1 MAQGIEVHARVIR
14 QIYNNGDYY
23 IFALIPTEKNDSIKL
38 NSYGNFTVTG
48 ELGYLSMNKEYDFIL
63 KEGQTN
69 QYGTSYSVI
78 DVPSMKLE
86 DLKKLSY
93 EDKYEILK
101 ECTSS
106 DKIAKNILEAYPDY
120 IEIAV
125 NQGADAI
132 DTKKIYGVGKVYN
145 NSYCRKL
152 ISKYKYYTFC
162 RNTKMKDYDF
172 SVSEAKALFDK
183 YGTAED
189 IIKAMSINPYYNLIE
204 ICKRSFDNAD
214 ELLRE
219 VRKDLIDSDIR
230 TEALIMEILKRNEY
244 DGNTRLKGTDLFH
257 VAKEDY
263 NCNNLIP
270 KLKDVAI
277 QSQLIYYDENTTDLS
292 LMSTYIG
299 ECNIYDFVTRKT
311 NEKPI
316 ISDEEIEQYRSKFN
330 SLTDE
335 QFGALQMLN
344 KHEFS
349 ILAGSAGCV
358 DRDTEFFNGNEW
370 KKICDYKQGDKV
382 LQYNDD
388 GTGELVEPNY
398 YIKLPCNKMYHF
410 ETKYGINQTLSADHT
425 MIFNERHNHKI
436 FRDELIEIKTEDFVR
451 QTRQGIFPVHKD
463 KFRTTFIYDGKGI
476 DLSDVEIKIMCAVI
490 CDGSFQKGSPT
501 SKRCRFH
508 IKKDRKKEELKHLFI
523 EANLDYIEHKSAAEG
538 FTDFY
543 VDVPRREKYFSSYWY
558 NCSQHQLQIIC
569 DNILQ
574 WDGSCQRGRKN
585 FSTTIKKTADFIQ
598 FAFSA
603 CGMRATIQTYDRRGE
618 IKTTNKKIYQRKSIE
633 YNISITDKTLV
644 GLNHYHN
651 NITPIEEVKTI
662 DGFKYCFN
670 VPSHK
675 LILRRGDKIFITG
688 NCGKT
693 FTVNSLIQF
702 CDEQGLSYTLLAPT
716 GSAALRLH
724 ESTHR
729 DAMTIHLKCL
739 RDQDIHTDVL
749 IVDEC
754 SMIDLKTFNMM
765 INTISNDNIRVV
777 LVGDKSQLTPV
788 GIGCVFA
795 DLINS
800 HKVPITELTKVFRYN
815 DNGILYIATNTRQ
828 GRFCLDDNVV
838 THRKNSYSIGQMY
851 HFYEMQ
857 NDDSVDE
864 SILEKINETY
874 NKLLLKGVPKKDI
887 LILSAYNVGD
897 CGVNKINSVIQA
909 EVNPPSSQKKEFK
922 KGRGVVFRV
931 DDRVINTKN
940 DYNAI
945 PLDSYNQIE
954 ASNGVITGDD
964 VPTTTLFN
972 GQRGVVVEIR
982 DKAMICDFEGEMIA
996 IDRSK
1001 IQYIKL
1007 AYAITYHKSQGQ
1019 EADYVISVVSP
1030 TQSRLLTRNLLYVG
1044 ETRAKKAQYDIGT
1057 LDAMQQALSI
1067 DGIEIR
1073 DTWLNYLFQ
1082 HSSIDNQ

>member
-162 RNTKMKDYDF
+162 RNTKMKDYEF

-189 IIKAMSINPYYNLIE
+189 IIKAMSANPYYNLIE

-270 KLKDVAI
+270 KLKDVAV
-277 QSQLIYYDENTTDLS
+277 QSQLIYYDEDTTDLS

-316 ISDEEIEQYRSKFN
+316 ISNEEIEQYRSKFN

-349 ILAGSAGCV
+349 ILAGSAG
-358 DRDTEFFNGNEW
+358 T
-370 KKICDYKQGDKV
+370 
-382 LQYNDD
+382 
-388 GTGELVEPNY
+388 
-398 YIKLPCNKMYHF
+398 
-410 ETKYGINQTLSADHT
+410 
-425 MIFNERHNHKI
+425 
-436 FRDELIEIKTEDFVR
+436 
-451 QTRQGIFPVHKD
+451 
-463 KFRTTFIYDGKGI
+463 
-476 DLSDVEIKIMCAVI
+476 
-490 CDGSFQKGSPT
+490 
-501 SKRCRFH
+501 
-508 IKKDRKKEELKHLFI
+508 
-523 EANLDYIEHKSAAEG
+523 
-538 FTDFY
+538 
-543 VDVPRREKYFSSYWY
+543 
-558 NCSQHQLQIIC
+558 
-569 DNILQ
+569 
-574 WDGSCQRGRKN
+574 
-585 FSTTIKKTADFIQ
+585 
-598 FAFSA
+598 
-603 CGMRATIQTYDRRGE
+603 
-618 IKTTNKKIYQRKSIE
+618 
-633 YNISITDKTLV
+633 
-644 GLNHYHN
+644 
-651 NITPIEEVKTI
+651 
-662 DGFKYCFN
+662 
-670 VPSHK
+670 
-675 LILRRGDKIFITG
+675 
-688 NCGKT
+688 GKT

-716 GSAALRLH
+716 GSAALRVH

-828 GRFCLDDNVV
+828 GRFCLDDNIV

-864 SILEKINETY
+864 SILERVNETY

-1057 LDAMQQALSI
+1057 LDAMKQALSV

-1082 HSSIDNQ
+1082 HNSIDNQ

>member
-1 MAQGIEVHARVIR
+1 MQTIEVRARVIR

-23 IFALIPTEKNDSIKL
+23 IFALVPSERNNNIKL

-48 ELGYLSMNKEYDFIL
+48 ELGYLSLNKEYDFIL

-69 QYGTSYSVI
+69 QYGTSYNVI

-132 DTKKIYGVGKVYN
+132 DTKKIYGVGKAYN

-162 RNTKMKDYDF
+162 RNTKMKDYEF

-204 ICKRSFDNAD
+204 VCKRSFDNAD
-214 ELLRE
+214 ELLKE
-219 VRKDLIDSDIR
+219 VRKDLIDSNIR

-257 VAKEDY
+257 VVKEDY
-263 NCNNLIP
+263 NCDNLIP
-270 KLKDVAI
+270 KLKDVAV
-277 QSQLIYYDENTTDLS
+277 QSQLIYYDNDTTDLS

-299 ECNIYDFVTRKT
+299 ECNIYDFVTRKIKESPIVDDSSI
-311 NEKPI
+311 EKYRNLDGSEL
-316 ISDEEIEQYRSKFN
+316 SDEQLNAVRIFN
-330 SLTDE
+330 KYSLT
-335 QFGALQMLN
+335 LLT
-344 KHEFS
+344 
-349 ILAGSAGCV
+349 GSAGCV
-358 DRDTEFFNGNEW
+358 DKDTEFFNGSEW
-370 KKICDYKQGDKV
+370 KKISDYQDGDMV
-382 LQYNDD
+382 LQYTKD
-388 GTGELVEPNY
+388 GKAELVRPNA
-398 YIKLPCNKMYHF
+398 YIKLPCDTMYLF
-410 ETKYGINQTLSADHT
+410 RNNEISQMLSDDHN
-425 MIFNERHNHKI
+425 MIFDDHNKLL
-436 FRDELIEIKTEDFVR
+436 EMKTSDFVKFFNDNSFN
-451 QTRQGIFPVHKD
+451 TDGL
-463 KFRTTFIYDGKGI
+463 KFRTTFHYDGEGVDLTDNEIRYLCKMIYFGI
-476 DLSDVEIKIMCAVI
+476 YKLI
-490 CDGSFQKGSPT
+490 P
-501 SKRCRFH
+501 
-508 IKKDRKKEELKHLFI
+508 KHW
-523 EANLDYIEHKSAAEG
+523 Y
-538 FTDFY
+538 
-543 VDVPRREKYFSSYWY
+543 KYSH
-558 NCSQHQLQIIC
+558 HQLQVFC
-569 DNILQ
+569 DNFLRLNDRIK
-574 WDGSCQRGRKN
+574 C
-585 FSTTIKKTADFIQ
+585 FYTINKYYADFIQ
-598 FAFSA
+598 FVFTS
-603 CGMRATIQTYDRRGE
+603 CGYKVTIDLCDNEYNEYVITIAKETLIGLNKETE
-618 IKTTNKKIYQRKSIE
+618 IKKVVTA
-633 YNISITDKTLV
+633 
-644 GLNHYHN
+644 
-651 NITPIEEVKTI
+651 
-662 DGFKYCFN
+662 DGYKYCFN
-670 VPSHK
+670 VPSHM
-675 LILRRGDKIFITG
+675 LVLRRDNKIFITG

-693 FTVNSLIQF
+693 FATKAIINF
-702 CDEQGLSYTLLAPT
+702 CDDNNLSYTLLAPT

-765 INTISNDNIRVV
+765 INTISNDNIRVI

-800 HKVPITELTKVFRYN
+800 HKVPIAELTKVFRYN

-828 GRFCLDDNVV
+828 GRFCLNDDVV
-838 THRKNSYSIGQMY
+838 THRKNTYSIGQMY

-857 NDDSVDE
+857 NDDNVDE
-864 SILEKINETY
+864 NILEKVNDTY
-874 NKLLLKGVPKKDI
+874 NKLLLKGIPKKDI

-931 DDRVINTKN
+931 GDRVINTKN

-1019 EADYVISVVSP
+1019 EANYVISVVSP
-1030 TQSRLLTRNLLYVG
+1030 TQSKLLTRNLLYVG
-1044 ETRAKKAQYDIGT
+1044 ETRAKKAQYDIGA
-1057 LDAMQQALSI
+1057 LDAMQQALSV

-1082 HSSIDNQ
+1082 HNSMNNQ

>member
-1 MAQGIEVHARVIR
+1 MQTIEVRARVIR

-23 IFALIPTEKNDSIKL
+23 IFALVPSERNNNIKL

-48 ELGYLSMNKEYDFIL
+48 ELGYLSLNKEYDFIL

-162 RNTKMKDYDF
+162 RNTKMKDYEF

-183 YGTAED
+183 YGTVED
-189 IIKAMSINPYYNLIE
+189 IIKAMSTNPYYNLIE
-204 ICKRSFDNAD
+204 VCKRSFNNAD

-219 VRKDLIDSDIR
+219 VRKDLVDSDIR

-257 VAKEDY
+257 VVKEDY
-263 NCNNLIP
+263 NCDNLIP
-270 KLKDVAI
+270 KLKDVAV
-277 QSQLIYYDENTTDLS
+277 QSQLIYYDDDTTDLS

-299 ECNIYDFVTRKT
+299 ECNIYDFVTNKIKESPIVDDSSI
-311 NEKPI
+311 EKYRNLDGSEL
-316 ISDEEIEQYRSKFN
+316 SDEQLNAVRTFN
-330 SLTDE
+330 KYSLT
-335 QFGALQMLN
+335 LLT
-344 KHEFS
+344 
-349 ILAGSAGCV
+349 GSAGCV
-358 DRDTEFFNGNEW
+358 DRNTEFFNGNEW
-370 KKICDYKQGDKV
+370 KKISDYQDGDMV
-382 LQYNDD
+382 LQYTKD
-388 GTGELVEPNY
+388 GKAELVRPNA
-398 YIKLPCNKMYHF
+398 YIKLPCDTMYFF
-410 ETKYGINQTLSADHT
+410 ENNEINQMLSDDHN
-425 MIFNERHNHKI
+425 MIFDDYNKLLEM
-436 FRDELIEIKTEDFVR
+436 KTSDFVESFNNGTFDTDR
-451 QTRQGIFPVHKD
+451 L
-463 KFRTTFIYDGKGI
+463 KFRTTFHYDG
-476 DLSDVEIKIMCAVI
+476 
-490 CDGSFQKGSPT
+490 
-501 SKRCRFH
+501 
-508 IKKDRKKEELKHLFI
+508 
-523 EANLDYIEHKSAAEG
+523 EG
-538 FTDFY
+538 FDFTD
-543 VDVPRREKYFSSYWY
+543 DEIRRLCKMIYCGTYKLTPKYWYKYSHHQLEVFCDSLLQLNNKNKYFY
-558 NCSQHQLQIIC
+558 
-569 DNILQ
+569 
-574 WDGSCQRGRKN
+574 
-585 FSTTIKKTADFIQ
+585 TINKYYADFIQ
-598 FAFSA
+598 FVFTS
-603 CGMRATIQTYDRRGE
+603 CGYKVVIDLCD
-618 IKTTNKKIYQRKSIE
+618 NE
-633 YNISITDKTLV
+633 YNEYVITITKETLV
-644 GLNHYHN
+644 GLNKETE
-651 NITPIEEVKTI
+651 IKKVATV
-662 DGFKYCFN
+662 DGYKYCFN
-670 VPSHK
+670 VPSHM
-675 LILRRGDKIFITG
+675 LVLRRDNRIFITG

-693 FTVNSLIQF
+693 FATKAIINF
-702 CDEQGLSYTLLAPT
+702 CDDNNLSYTLLAPT

-800 HKVPITELTKVFRYN
+800 HKVPMAELTKVFRYN

-828 GRFCLDDNVV
+828 GRFCLNDDVV
-838 THRKNSYSIGQMY
+838 THRKNTYSIGQMY

-857 NDDSVDE
+857 NDDNVDE
-864 SILEKINETY
+864 NILEKVNDTY
-874 NKLLLKGVPKKDI
+874 NKLLLKGIPKKDI

-931 DDRVINTKN
+931 GDRVINTKN

-945 PLDSYNQIE
+945 SLDSYNQIE
-954 ASNGVITGDD
+954 ESNGVITGDD

-1019 EADYVISVVSP
+1019 EANYVISVVSP
-1030 TQSRLLTRNLLYVG
+1030 TQSKLLTRNLLYVG

-1057 LDAMQQALSI
+1057 LDAMQQALSV

-1082 HSSIDNQ
+1082 HDSMNNQ

>member
-1 MAQGIEVHARVIR
+1 
-14 QIYNNGDYY
+14 
-23 IFALIPTEKNDSIKL
+23 
-38 NSYGNFTVTG
+38 
-48 ELGYLSMNKEYDFIL
+48 
-63 KEGQTN
+63 
-69 QYGTSYSVI
+69 
-78 DVPSMKLE
+78 MKLE

-162 RNTKMKDYDF
+162 RNTKMKDYEF

-204 ICKRSFDNAD
+204 VCKRSFNNTD
-214 ELLRE
+214 ELLKE

-257 VAKEDY
+257 VVKEDY
-263 NCNNLIP
+263 NCDNLIP
-270 KLKDVAI
+270 KLKDVAV
-277 QSQLIYYDENTTDLS
+277 QSQLIYYDDDTTDLS

-299 ECNIYDFVTRKT
+299 ECNIYDFITKKIKESPIVDDSSI
-311 NEKPI
+311 EKYRNLDGSEL
-316 ISDEEIEQYRSKFN
+316 SDEQLNAVRVFN
-330 SLTDE
+330 KYSLT
-335 QFGALQMLN
+335 LLT
-344 KHEFS
+344 
-349 ILAGSAGCV
+349 GSAGCV
-358 DRDTEFFNGNEW
+358 DKDTEFFNGNEW
-370 KKICDYKQGDKV
+370 KKISDYQDGDMV
-382 LQYNDD
+382 LQYTEN
-388 GTGELVEPNY
+388 GKAELVRPNA
-398 YIKLPCNKMYHF
+398 YIKLPCDTMYF
-410 ETKYGINQTLSADHT
+410 FKTKYGANQMLSDDHN
-425 MIFNERHNHKI
+425 MIFDEMYETGHATREKHHKI
-436 FRDELIEIKTEDFVR
+436 VEMKTSDFVKSFENDTFNTNR
-451 QTRQGIFPVHKD
+451 L
-463 KFRTTFIYDGKGI
+463 KFRTTFYYDGTGI
-476 DLSDVEIKIMCAVI
+476 DLTDDEIKIMCAVI
-490 CDGSFQKGSPT
+490 CDGSFYSSSRKELPSWKT
-501 SKRCRFH
+501 CRLH
-508 IKKDRKKEELKHLFI
+508 IKKERKKTALKELFTSSHIGFR
-523 EANLDYIEHKSAAEG
+523 EVESTAEG
-538 FTDFY
+538 YTDFY
-543 VDVPRREKYFSSYWY
+543 ITAPRREKEFSSYWY

-574 WDGSCQRGRKN
+574 WDGSVTNGRKT
-585 FSTTIKKTADFIQ
+585 FSTTSKKTADFIQ
-598 FAFSA
+598 FAFSS
-603 CGMRATIQTYDRRGE
+603 CGYRAVIMSYNRIGESRGE
-618 IKTTNKKIYQRKSIE
+618 YIRKSIE
-633 YNISITDKTLV
+633 YTITITERTLV
-644 GLNHYHN
+644 GLRNKKN
-651 NITPIEEVKTI
+651 SKSGKTEIKEVTTV
-662 DGFKYCFN
+662 DGYKYCFN
-670 VPSHK
+670 VPSHM
-675 LILRRGDKIFITG
+675 LVLRRDNRIFITG

-693 FTVNSLIQF
+693 FATKAIINF
-702 CDEQGLSYTLLAPT
+702 CDDNNLSYTLLAPT

-777 LVGDKSQLTPV
+777 LVGDKSQLAPI

-800 HKVPITELTKVFRYN
+800 HKVPIAELTKVFRYN

-828 GRFCLDDNVV
+828 GRFCLNDDVV
-838 THRKNSYSIGQMY
+838 THRKNTYSIGQMY

-857 NDDSVDE
+857 NDDTVDE
-864 SILEKINETY
+864 SILEKVNDTY
-874 NKLLLKGVPKKDI
+874 NKLLLKGIPKKDI

-931 DDRVINTKN
+931 GDRVINTKN

-1019 EADYVISVVSP
+1019 EANYVISVVSP
-1030 TQSRLLTRNLLYVG
+1030 TQSKLLTRNLLYVG

-1057 LDAMQQALSI
+1057 LDAMQQALSV

-1082 HSSIDNQ
+1082 HDSMNNQ

>member
-1 MAQGIEVHARVIR
+1 MQTIEVRARVIR

-23 IFALIPTEKNDSIKL
+23 IFALVPSERNDNIKL

-48 ELGYLSMNKEYDFIL
+48 ELGYLSLNKEYDFIL

-162 RNTKMKDYDF
+162 RNTKMKDYEF

-189 IIKAMSINPYYNLIE
+189 IIKTMSINPYYNLIE
-204 ICKRSFDNAD
+204 VCKRSFDNAD
-214 ELLRE
+214 ELLKE

-257 VAKEDY
+257 VVKEDY
-263 NCNNLIP
+263 NCDNLIP
-270 KLKDVAI
+270 KLKDVAV
-277 QSQLIYYDENTTDLS
+277 QSQLIYYDDDTTDLS

-311 NEKPI
+311 NEKLI
-316 ISDEEIEQYRSKFN
+316 ISNEEIEKYKQKFN
-330 SLTDE
+330 GLTDE
-335 QFGALQMLN
+335 QFDALRMLN
-344 KHEFS
+344 KYEFS
-349 ILAGSAGCV
+349 ILAGSG
-358 DRDTEFFNGNEW
+358 G
-370 KKICDYKQGDKV
+370 
-382 LQYNDD
+382 
-388 GTGELVEPNY
+388 
-398 YIKLPCNKMYHF
+398 
-410 ETKYGINQTLSADHT
+410 
-425 MIFNERHNHKI
+425 
-436 FRDELIEIKTEDFVR
+436 
-451 QTRQGIFPVHKD
+451 
-463 KFRTTFIYDGKGI
+463 
-476 DLSDVEIKIMCAVI
+476 
-490 CDGSFQKGSPT
+490 
-501 SKRCRFH
+501 
-508 IKKDRKKEELKHLFI
+508 
-523 EANLDYIEHKSAAEG
+523 
-538 FTDFY
+538 
-543 VDVPRREKYFSSYWY
+543 
-558 NCSQHQLQIIC
+558 
-569 DNILQ
+569 
-574 WDGSCQRGRKN
+574 
-585 FSTTIKKTADFIQ
+585 
-598 FAFSA
+598 
-603 CGMRATIQTYDRRGE
+603 
-618 IKTTNKKIYQRKSIE
+618 
-633 YNISITDKTLV
+633 
-644 GLNHYHN
+644 
-651 NITPIEEVKTI
+651 
-662 DGFKYCFN
+662 
-670 VPSHK
+670 
-675 LILRRGDKIFITG
+675 
-688 NCGKT
+688 CGKT

-765 INTISNDNIRVV
+765 INTISNNNIRVV

-800 HKVPITELTKVFRYN
+800 HKVPIAELTKVFRYN

-828 GRFCLDDNVV
+828 GRFCLNDDVV
-838 THRKNSYSIGQMY
+838 THRKNTYSIGEMY

-857 NDDSVDE
+857 NDDNVDE
-864 SILEKINETY
+864 NILEKINDTY
-874 NKLLLKGVPKKDI
+874 NKLLLKGIPKKDI

-931 DDRVINTKN
+931 GDRVINTKN

-1019 EADYVISVVSP
+1019 EANYVISVVSP
-1030 TQSRLLTRNLLYVG
+1030 TQSKLLTRNLLYVG

-1057 LDAMQQALSI
+1057 LNAMQQALSV

-1082 HSSIDNQ
+1082 HDSIDNQ

>member
-1 MAQGIEVHARVIR
+1 MQTIEVRARVIR

-23 IFALIPTEKNDSIKL
+23 IFALVPSERNNNIKL

-48 ELGYLSMNKEYDFIL
+48 ELGYLSLNKEYDFIL
-63 KEGQTN
+63 REGQTN
-69 QYGTSYSVI
+69 QYGTSYSVV

-162 RNTKMKDYDF
+162 HNTKMKDYEF

-204 ICKRSFDNAD
+204 VCKRSFDNAD
-214 ELLRE
+214 ELLKE

-257 VAKEDY
+257 VVKEDY
-263 NCNNLIP
+263 NCDNLIP
-270 KLKDVAI
+270 KLKDVAV
-277 QSQLIYYDENTTDLS
+277 QSQLIYYDDDTTDLS

-299 ECNIYDFVTRKT
+299 ECNIYDFVTRKIKESPIVDDSLI
-311 NEKPI
+311 EKYRNLDGSEL
-316 ISDEEIEQYRSKFN
+316 SDEQLNAVRNFN
-330 SLTDE
+330 KYSFTLLT
-335 QFGALQMLN
+335 
-344 KHEFS
+344 
-349 ILAGSAGCV
+349 GSAGCV
-358 DRDTEFFNGNEW
+358 DKDTEFFNGNEW
-370 KKICDYKQGDKV
+370 KKISDYQDEDMV
-382 LQYNDD
+382 LQYTKD
-388 GTGELVEPNY
+388 GKAELVRPNA
-398 YIKLPCNKMYHF
+398 YIKLPCDTMYF
-410 ETKYGINQTLSADHT
+410 FGNNEINQMLSDDHN
-425 MIFNERHNHKI
+425 MIFDDHNKLL
-436 FRDELIEIKTEDFVR
+436 EMKTNDFVKFFNDNSFN
-451 QTRQGIFPVHKD
+451 TDGL
-463 KFRTTFIYDGKGI
+463 KFRTTFHYDGEGV
-476 DLSDVEIKIMCAVI
+476 DLTDDEIRRLCTRIFFGTYKLT
-490 CDGSFQKGSPT
+490 P
-501 SKRCRFH
+501 
-508 IKKDRKKEELKHLFI
+508 KHW
-523 EANLDYIEHKSAAEG
+523 Y
-538 FTDFY
+538 
-543 VDVPRREKYFSSYWY
+543 KYSH
-558 NCSQHQLQIIC
+558 HQLQVFC
-569 DNILQ
+569 DNFL
-574 WDGSCQRGRKN
+574 RLNYRNKH
-585 FSTTIKKTADFIQ
+585 FYTINKYYADFIQ
-598 FAFSA
+598 FIFSS
-603 CGMRATIQTYDRRGE
+603 CGYKVAIDLYD
-618 IKTTNKKIYQRKSIE
+618 NE
-633 YNISITDKTLV
+633 YNEYVITITKKTLV
-644 GLNHYHN
+644 GLNKETE
-651 NITPIEEVKTI
+651 IKKVTTV
-662 DGFKYCFN
+662 DGYKYCFN
-670 VPSHK
+670 VPSHM
-675 LILRRGDKIFITG
+675 LVLRRDNRVFITG

-693 FTVNSLIQF
+693 FATKSIINF
-702 CDEQGLSYTLLAPT
+702 CDDNNLSYTLLAPT

-765 INTISNDNIRVV
+765 INTISNDNIRIV

-828 GRFCLDDNVV
+828 GRFCLNDDVV
-838 THRKNSYSIGQMY
+838 THRKNTYSIGQMY

-857 NDDSVDE
+857 NDDNVDE
-864 SILEKINETY
+864 NILEKVNDTY
-874 NKLLLKGVPKKDI
+874 NKLLLKGIPKKDI

-931 DDRVINTKN
+931 GDRVINTKN

-1019 EADYVISVVSP
+1019 EANYVISVVSP
-1030 TQSRLLTRNLLYVG
+1030 TQSKLLTRNLLYVG

-1057 LDAMQQALSI
+1057 LDAMQQALSV

-1082 HSSIDNQ
+1082 HDSMNNQ

>member
-1 MAQGIEVHARVIR
+1 MQTIEVRARVIR

-23 IFALIPTEKNDSIKL
+23 IFALVPSERNNNIKL

-48 ELGYLSMNKEYDFIL
+48 ELGYLSLNKEYDFIL

-162 RNTKMKDYDF
+162 RNTKMKDYEF

-204 ICKRSFDNAD
+204 VCKRSFNNTD
-214 ELLRE
+214 ELLKE
-219 VRKDLIDSDIR
+219 VRKDLIDSNIR

-257 VAKEDY
+257 VVKEDY
-263 NCNNLIP
+263 NCDNLIP
-270 KLKDVAI
+270 KLKDVAV
-277 QSQLIYYDENTTDLS
+277 QSQLIYYDDDTTDLS

-299 ECNIYDFVTRKT
+299 ECNIYDFVTRKSKESPIVDDSSI
-311 NEKPI
+311 EKYRNLDGSEL
-316 ISDEEIEQYRSKFN
+316 SDEQLNAVRIFN
-330 SLTDE
+330 KYSLT
-335 QFGALQMLN
+335 LLT
-344 KHEFS
+344 
-349 ILAGSAGCV
+349 GSAGCV
-358 DRDTEFFNGNEW
+358 DKDTEFFNGNEW
-370 KKICDYKQGDKV
+370 KKISDYQDGDMV
-382 LQYNDD
+382 LQYTED
-388 GTGELVEPNY
+388 GKAELVRPNA
-398 YIKLPCNKMYHF
+398 YIKLPCDTMYF
-410 ETKYGINQTLSADHT
+410 FGNNEINQMLSDDHN
-425 MIFNERHNHKI
+425 MIFDDHNKLL
-436 FRDELIEIKTEDFVR
+436 EMKTSNFVESFNNDTFDTDR
-451 QTRQGIFPVHKD
+451 L
-463 KFRTTFIYDGKGI
+463 KFRTTFHYDGTGI
-476 DLSDVEIKIMCAVI
+476 DLTDNEIRYLCEMIYFGMYK
-490 CDGSFQKGSPT
+490 
-501 SKRCRFH
+501 
-508 IKKDRKKEELKHLFI
+508 
-523 EANLDYIEHKSAAEG
+523 
-538 FTDFY
+538 FT
-543 VDVPRREKYFSSYWY
+543 PKYWY
-558 NCSQHQLQIIC
+558 KYSHHQLQVFC
-569 DNILQ
+569 DNLLRLN
-574 WDGSCQRGRKN
+574 DENKY
-585 FSTTIKKTADFIQ
+585 FYTTNKYYADFIQ
-598 FAFSA
+598 FVFSS
-603 CGMRATIQTYDRRGE
+603 CGYKVVIDLHNNEYVITITE
-618 IKTTNKKIYQRKSIE
+618 E
-633 YNISITDKTLV
+633 TLV
-644 GLNHYHN
+644 GLNKE
-651 NITPIEEVKTI
+651 IEIKKVTTV
-662 DGFKYCFN
+662 DGYKYCFN
-670 VPSHK
+670 VPSHM
-675 LILRRGDKIFITG
+675 LVLRRDNRIFITG

-693 FTVNSLIQF
+693 FATKAIINF
-702 CDEQGLSYTLLAPT
+702 CDDNNLSYTLLAPT

-777 LVGDKSQLTPV
+777 LVGDKSQLTPI

-800 HKVPITELTKVFRYN
+800 HKVPIAELTKVFRYN

-828 GRFCLDDNVV
+828 GRFCLNDDVV
-838 THRKNSYSIGQMY
+838 THRKNTYSIGQMY

-857 NDDSVDE
+857 NDDNVDE
-864 SILEKINETY
+864 SILEKVNDTY
-874 NKLLLKGVPKKDI
+874 NKLLLKGIPKKDI

-931 DDRVINTKN
+931 GDRVINTKN

-1019 EADYVISVVSP
+1019 EANYVISVVSP
-1030 TQSRLLTRNLLYVG
+1030 TQSKLLTRNLLYVG

-1057 LDAMQQALSI
+1057 LDAMQQALSV

-1082 HSSIDNQ
+1082 HDSMNNQ

>member
-1 MAQGIEVHARVIR
+1 
-14 QIYNNGDYY
+14 
-23 IFALIPTEKNDSIKL
+23 
-38 NSYGNFTVTG
+38 
-48 ELGYLSMNKEYDFIL
+48 
-63 KEGQTN
+63 
-69 QYGTSYSVI
+69 
-78 DVPSMKLE
+78 MKLE

-93 EDKYEILK
+93 EDKYEILR

-162 RNTKMKDYDF
+162 RNTKMKVYKF
-172 SVSEAKALFDK
+172 SVSEAKELFDK
-183 YGTAED
+183 YTTAED
-189 IIKAMSINPYYNLIE
+189 IIKAVNENPYYNLIE
-204 ICKRSFDNAD
+204 ICKRSFDITD
-214 ELLRE
+214 ELLKE
-219 VRKDLIDSDIR
+219 IRKDLIDSDIR

-257 VAKEDY
+257 IVKEDY
-263 NCNNLIP
+263 NCNNLVS
-270 KLKDVAI
+270 KLKDVAV
-277 QSQLIYYDENTTDLS
+277 QSQLIYYDEDTTDLS

-299 ECNIYDFVTRKT
+299 ECNIYDFVMRKT

-316 ISDEEIEQYRSKFN
+316 ISDEEVEKYREKFE
-330 SLTDE
+330 SATDE
-335 QFGALQMLN
+335 QFSALQMLN
-344 KHEFS
+344 KYEFS
-349 ILAGSAGCV
+349 ILAGSAGV
-358 DRDTEFFNGNEW
+358 
-370 KKICDYKQGDKV
+370 
-382 LQYNDD
+382 
-388 GTGELVEPNY
+388 
-398 YIKLPCNKMYHF
+398 
-410 ETKYGINQTLSADHT
+410 
-425 MIFNERHNHKI
+425 
-436 FRDELIEIKTEDFVR
+436 
-451 QTRQGIFPVHKD
+451 
-463 KFRTTFIYDGKGI
+463 
-476 DLSDVEIKIMCAVI
+476 
-490 CDGSFQKGSPT
+490 
-501 SKRCRFH
+501 
-508 IKKDRKKEELKHLFI
+508 
-523 EANLDYIEHKSAAEG
+523 
-538 FTDFY
+538 
-543 VDVPRREKYFSSYWY
+543 
-558 NCSQHQLQIIC
+558 
-569 DNILQ
+569 
-574 WDGSCQRGRKN
+574 
-585 FSTTIKKTADFIQ
+585 
-598 FAFSA
+598 
-603 CGMRATIQTYDRRGE
+603 
-618 IKTTNKKIYQRKSIE
+618 
-633 YNISITDKTLV
+633 
-644 GLNHYHN
+644 
-651 NITPIEEVKTI
+651 
-662 DGFKYCFN
+662 
-670 VPSHK
+670 
-675 LILRRGDKIFITG
+675 
-688 NCGKT
+688 GKT
-693 FTVNSLIQF
+693 FTVNLLINF
-702 CDEQGLSYTLLAPT
+702 CDNQGLSYTLLAPT

-800 HKVPITELTKVFRYN
+800 HKVPIAELTKVFRYN

-828 GRFCLDDNVV
+828 GRYCLEDDAVI
-838 THRKNSYSIGQMY
+838 HRKNTYSIGQMY
-851 HFYEMQ
+851 HFYEMDN
-857 NDDSVDE
+857 NDEVE
-864 SILEKINETY
+864 SDILDKVNDTY
-874 NKLLLKGVPKKDI
+874 NKLLQKGIAQKDI
-887 LILSAYNVGD
+887 LILSAYNIGD

-922 KGRGVVFRV
+922 KGRGVVFRIG
-931 DDRVINTKN
+931 DRVINNKN

-945 PLDSYNQIE
+945 PLESYNEIE
-954 ASNGVITGDD
+954 ASNGVLTQDD
-964 VPTTTLFN
+964 VSTTTLFN

-1001 IQYIKL
+1001 VQNIKL

-1057 LDAMQQALSI
+1057 IDAMKQALSV

-1082 HSSIDNQ
+1082 HDSINNK

>member
-1 MAQGIEVHARVIR
+1 MQTIEVRARVIR

-23 IFALIPTEKNDSIKL
+23 IFALVPSEKNNNIKL

-48 ELGYLSMNKEYDFIL
+48 ELGYLSLNKEYDFIL

-162 RNTKMKDYDF
+162 RNTKMKDYEF

-204 ICKRSFDNAD
+204 VCKRSFNNTD
-214 ELLRE
+214 ELLKE
-219 VRKDLIDSDIR
+219 VRKDLIDSNIR

-257 VAKEDY
+257 VVKEDY
-263 NCNNLIP
+263 NCDNLIP
-270 KLKDVAI
+270 KLKDVAV
-277 QSQLIYYDENTTDLS
+277 QSQLIYYDDDTTDLS

-299 ECNIYDFVTRKT
+299 ECNIYDFITRKT
-311 NEKPI
+311 NEKSI
-316 ISDEEIEQYRSKFN
+316 ISDEEIEKYRQKLDN
-330 SLTDE
+330 LTDE
-335 QFGALQMLN
+335 QFGALRMLN
-344 KHEFS
+344 KYEFS
-349 ILAGSAGCV
+349 ILAGSG
-358 DRDTEFFNGNEW
+358 G
-370 KKICDYKQGDKV
+370 
-382 LQYNDD
+382 
-388 GTGELVEPNY
+388 
-398 YIKLPCNKMYHF
+398 
-410 ETKYGINQTLSADHT
+410 
-425 MIFNERHNHKI
+425 
-436 FRDELIEIKTEDFVR
+436 
-451 QTRQGIFPVHKD
+451 
-463 KFRTTFIYDGKGI
+463 
-476 DLSDVEIKIMCAVI
+476 
-490 CDGSFQKGSPT
+490 
-501 SKRCRFH
+501 
-508 IKKDRKKEELKHLFI
+508 
-523 EANLDYIEHKSAAEG
+523 
-538 FTDFY
+538 
-543 VDVPRREKYFSSYWY
+543 
-558 NCSQHQLQIIC
+558 
-569 DNILQ
+569 
-574 WDGSCQRGRKN
+574 
-585 FSTTIKKTADFIQ
+585 
-598 FAFSA
+598 
-603 CGMRATIQTYDRRGE
+603 
-618 IKTTNKKIYQRKSIE
+618 
-633 YNISITDKTLV
+633 
-644 GLNHYHN
+644 
-651 NITPIEEVKTI
+651 
-662 DGFKYCFN
+662 
-670 VPSHK
+670 
-675 LILRRGDKIFITG
+675 
-688 NCGKT
+688 CGKT

-702 CDEQGLSYTLLAPT
+702 CDKQGLSYTLLAPT

-777 LVGDKSQLTPV
+777 LVGDKSQLAPI

-828 GRFCLDDNVV
+828 GRFCLNDDVV
-838 THRKNSYSIGQMY
+838 THRKNTYSIGQMY

-857 NDDSVDE
+857 NDDNVDE
-864 SILEKINETY
+864 NILEKVNDIY
-874 NKLLLKGVPKKDI
+874 NKLLLKGIPKKDI

-931 DDRVINTKN
+931 GDRVINTKN

-1019 EADYVISVVSP
+1019 EANYVISVVSP
-1030 TQSRLLTRNLLYVG
+1030 TQSKLLTRNLLYVG

-1057 LDAMQQALSI
+1057 LDAMQQALSV

-1082 HSSIDNQ
+1082 HDSMNNQ

>member
-1 MAQGIEVHARVIR
+1 MQTIEVRARVIR

-23 IFALIPTEKNDSIKL
+23 IFALVPSERNNNIKL

-48 ELGYLSMNKEYDFIL
+48 ELGYLSLNKEYDFVL

-162 RNTKMKDYDF
+162 RNTKMKDYEF
-172 SVSEAKALFDK
+172 SVSEAKALFDR

-189 IIKAMSINPYYNLIE
+189 IIKAMSTNPYYNLIE

-214 ELLRE
+214 ELLKE

-257 VAKEDY
+257 VVKEDY
-263 NCNNLIP
+263 NCDNLIP
-270 KLKDVAI
+270 KLKDVAV
-277 QSQLIYYDENTTDLS
+277 QSQLIYYDNDTTDLS

-299 ECNIYDFVTRKT
+299 ECNIYDFVTRKIKESPIVDDSLIEKYRNLDG
-311 NEKPI
+311 NEL
-316 ISDEEIEQYRSKFN
+316 SDEQLNAVKVFN
-330 SLTDE
+330 KYSLT
-335 QFGALQMLN
+335 LLT
-344 KHEFS
+344 
-349 ILAGSAGCV
+349 GSAGCV
-358 DRDTEFFNGNEW
+358 DKDTEFFNGNEW
-370 KKICDYKQGDKV
+370 KKISDYQDGDMV
-382 LQYNDD
+382 LQYTKD
-388 GTGELVEPNY
+388 GKAELVRPNA
-398 YIKLPCNKMYHF
+398 YIKLPCDTMYLF
-410 ETKYGINQTLSADHT
+410 GNNEINQMLSDDHN
-425 MIFNERHNHKI
+425 MIFDDHNKLL
-436 FRDELIEIKTEDFVR
+436 EMKTSDFVKFFNDNSFN
-451 QTRQGIFPVHKD
+451 TDGL
-463 KFRTTFIYDGKGI
+463 KFRTTFNYDGEGV
-476 DLSDVEIKIMCAVI
+476 DCTDDEIRRLCEMIYFGTHKV
-490 CDGSFQKGSPT
+490 T
-501 SKRCRFH
+501 
-508 IKKDRKKEELKHLFI
+508 LK
-523 EANLDYIEHKSAAEG
+523 
-538 FTDFY
+538 
-543 VDVPRREKYFSSYWY
+543 YWY
-558 NCSQHQLQIIC
+558 KYSHHQLQVFC
-569 DNILQ
+569 DNFLRLNNRNK
-574 WDGSCQRGRKN
+574 C
-585 FSTTIKKTADFIQ
+585 FYTINKYYADFIQ
-598 FAFSA
+598 FVFSS
-603 CGMRATIQTYDRRGE
+603 CGYKVAIDLCDNVY
-618 IKTTNKKIYQRKSIE
+618 NE
-633 YNISITDKTLV
+633 YVITVTKETLV
-644 GLNHYHN
+644 GLNKETK
-651 NITPIEEVKTI
+651 IKKVATV
-662 DGFKYCFN
+662 DGYKYCFN
-670 VPSHK
+670 VPSHM
-675 LILRRGDKIFITG
+675 LVLRRDNRIFITG

-693 FTVNSLIQF
+693 FATKAIINF
-702 CDEQGLSYTLLAPT
+702 CDDNHLSYTLLAPT

-800 HKVPITELTKVFRYN
+800 HKVPIAELTKVFRYN

-828 GRFCLDDNVV
+828 GRFCLNDNVV
-838 THRKNSYSIGQMY
+838 THRKNTYSIGQMY

-857 NDDSVDE
+857 NDDNVDE
-864 SILEKINETY
+864 NILEKVNDTY
-874 NKLLLKGVPKKDI
+874 NKLLLKGIPKKDI

-931 DDRVINTKN
+931 GDRVINTKN

-1019 EADYVISVVSP
+1019 EANYVVSVVSP
-1030 TQSRLLTRNLLYVG
+1030 TQSKLLTRNLLYVG

-1057 LDAMQQALSI
+1057 LNAMQQALSV

-1082 HSSIDNQ
+1082 HDSMNNQ

>member
-1 MAQGIEVHARVIR
+1 MKGAFYMQTIEVRARVIR

-23 IFALIPTEKNDSIKL
+23 IFALVPSERNNNIKL

-48 ELGYLSMNKEYDFIL
+48 ELGYLSLNKEYDFIL

-162 RNTKMKDYDF
+162 RNTQMKDYEF

-189 IIKAMSINPYYNLIE
+189 IIKAMSTNPYYNLIE
-204 ICKRSFDNAD
+204 VCKRSFNNTD
-214 ELLRE
+214 ELLKE

-257 VAKEDY
+257 VVKEDY
-263 NCNNLIP
+263 NCDNLIP
-270 KLKDVAI
+270 KLKDVAVR
-277 QSQLIYYDENTTDLS
+277 SQLIYYDDDTTDLS

-299 ECNIYDFVTRKT
+299 ECNIYDFVTRKVKESPIVDDSLIEKYRNLDG
-311 NEKPI
+311 NEL
-316 ISDEEIEQYRSKFN
+316 SDEQLNAVKVFN
-330 SLTDE
+330 KYSLT
-335 QFGALQMLN
+335 LLT
-344 KHEFS
+344 
-349 ILAGSAGCV
+349 GSAGCV
-358 DRDTEFFNGNEW
+358 DKDTEFFNGNEW
-370 KKICDYKQGDKV
+370 KKISDYQDGDMV
-382 LQYNDD
+382 LQYTED
-388 GTGELVEPNY
+388 GKAELVRPNA
-398 YIKLPCNKMYHF
+398 YIKLPCDTMYF
-410 ETKYGINQTLSADHT
+410 FRNNEINQMLSDDHN
-425 MIFNERHNHKI
+425 MIFDDHNKLL
-436 FRDELIEIKTEDFVR
+436 EMKTSDFVKFFNDNSFN
-451 QTRQGIFPVHKD
+451 TDGL
-463 KFRTTFIYDGKGI
+463 KFRTTFHYDGEGI
-476 DLSDVEIKIMCAVI
+476 D
-490 CDGSFQKGSPT
+490 
-501 SKRCRFH
+501 
-508 IKKDRKKEELKHLFI
+508 
-523 EANLDYIEHKSAAEG
+523 
-538 FTDFY
+538 FTD
-543 VDVPRREKYFSSYWY
+543 DEIRHLCEMIYFGTHKLTLKYWY
-558 NCSQHQLQIIC
+558 KYSHHQLQVFC
-569 DNILQ
+569 DNFLRLNNRNK
-574 WDGSCQRGRKN
+574 C
-585 FSTTIKKTADFIQ
+585 FYTTNKYYADFIQ
-598 FAFSA
+598 FVFSS
-603 CGMRATIQTYDRRGE
+603 CGYKVVIDLCD
-618 IKTTNKKIYQRKSIE
+618 NE
-633 YNISITDKTLV
+633 YNEYVYVITITKETLV
-644 GLNHYHN
+644 GLNKETK
-651 NITPIEEVKTI
+651 IKKVATV
-662 DGFKYCFN
+662 DGYKYCFN
-670 VPSHK
+670 VPSHM
-675 LILRRGDKIFITG
+675 LVLRRNNRIFITG

-693 FTVNSLIQF
+693 FATKAIINF
-702 CDEQGLSYTLLAPT
+702 CDDNNLSYTLLAPT

-800 HKVPITELTKVFRYN
+800 HKVPIAELTKVFRYN

-828 GRFCLDDNVV
+828 GRFCLNDDVV
-838 THRKNSYSIGQMY
+838 THRKNTYSIGEMY

-857 NDDSVDE
+857 NDDNVDE
-864 SILEKINETY
+864 SILEKVSDTY
-874 NKLLLKGVPKKDI
+874 NKLLLKGIPKKDI

-909 EVNPPSSQKKEFK
+909 EVNPPSNQKKEFK

-931 DDRVINTKN
+931 GDRVINTKN

-1019 EADYVISVVSP
+1019 EANYVISVVSP
-1030 TQSRLLTRNLLYVG
+1030 TQSKLLTRNLLYVG

-1057 LDAMQQALSI
+1057 LDAMQQALSV

-1082 HSSIDNQ
+1082 HDSMNNQ

>member
-1 MAQGIEVHARVIR
+1 MQTIEVRARVIR

-23 IFALIPTEKNDSIKL
+23 IFALVPSERNNNIKL

-48 ELGYLSMNKEYDFIL
+48 ELGYLSLNKEYDFIL

-162 RNTKMKDYDF
+162 RNTKMKDYEF

-189 IIKAMSINPYYNLIE
+189 IIKAMSTNPYYNLIE

-214 ELLRE
+214 ELLKE
-219 VRKDLIDSDIR
+219 VRKDLINSDIR

-257 VAKEDY
+257 IVKEDY
-263 NCNNLIP
+263 NCDNLIP
-270 KLKDVAI
+270 KLKDVAV
-277 QSQLIYYDENTTDLS
+277 QSQLIYYDNDTTDLS

-311 NEKPI
+311 NEKSI
-316 ISDEEIEQYRSKFN
+316 ISNEEIGKYRQKFN

-335 QFGALQMLN
+335 QFNALRMLN
-344 KHEFS
+344 KYEFS
-349 ILAGSAGCV
+349 ILAGSG
-358 DRDTEFFNGNEW
+358 G
-370 KKICDYKQGDKV
+370 
-382 LQYNDD
+382 
-388 GTGELVEPNY
+388 
-398 YIKLPCNKMYHF
+398 
-410 ETKYGINQTLSADHT
+410 
-425 MIFNERHNHKI
+425 
-436 FRDELIEIKTEDFVR
+436 
-451 QTRQGIFPVHKD
+451 
-463 KFRTTFIYDGKGI
+463 
-476 DLSDVEIKIMCAVI
+476 
-490 CDGSFQKGSPT
+490 
-501 SKRCRFH
+501 
-508 IKKDRKKEELKHLFI
+508 
-523 EANLDYIEHKSAAEG
+523 
-538 FTDFY
+538 
-543 VDVPRREKYFSSYWY
+543 
-558 NCSQHQLQIIC
+558 
-569 DNILQ
+569 
-574 WDGSCQRGRKN
+574 
-585 FSTTIKKTADFIQ
+585 
-598 FAFSA
+598 
-603 CGMRATIQTYDRRGE
+603 
-618 IKTTNKKIYQRKSIE
+618 
-633 YNISITDKTLV
+633 
-644 GLNHYHN
+644 
-651 NITPIEEVKTI
+651 
-662 DGFKYCFN
+662 
-670 VPSHK
+670 
-675 LILRRGDKIFITG
+675 
-688 NCGKT
+688 CGKT

-777 LVGDKSQLTPV
+777 LVGDKSQLTPI

-800 HKVPITELTKVFRYN
+800 HKVPIAELTKVFRYN

-828 GRFCLDDNVV
+828 GRFCLNDDVV
-838 THRKNSYSIGQMY
+838 THRKNTYSIGEMY

-857 NDDSVDE
+857 NDDNVDE
-864 SILEKINETY
+864 NILEKVNDTY
-874 NKLLLKGVPKKDI
+874 NKLLLKGIPKKDI

-922 KGRGVVFRV
+922 KGRGVVFRIG
-931 DDRVINTKN
+931 DRVINTKN
-940 DYNAI
+940 DYNAM

-1019 EADYVISVVSP
+1019 EANYVISVVSP
-1030 TQSRLLTRNLLYVG
+1030 TQSKLLTRNLLYVG

-1057 LDAMQQALSI
+1057 LSAMQQALSV

-1082 HSSIDNQ
+1082 HDSMNNQ

>member
-1 MAQGIEVHARVIR
+1 MQTIEVRARVIR

-23 IFALIPTEKNDSIKL
+23 IFALVPSERNNNIKL

-48 ELGYLSMNKEYDFIL
+48 ELGYLSLNKEYDFIL

-106 DKIAKNILEAYPDY
+106 DKIAKNILETYPDY
-120 IEIAV
+120 IEVAV

-162 RNTKMKDYDF
+162 RNIKMKDYEF

-204 ICKRSFDNAD
+204 VCKRSFNDTD
-214 ELLRE
+214 ELLKE

-244 DGNTRLKGTDLFH
+244 DGNTRLKVTDLFH
-257 VAKEDY
+257 VVKEDY
-263 NCNNLIP
+263 NCDNLIP
-270 KLKDVAI
+270 KLKDVAV
-277 QSQLIYYDENTTDLS
+277 QSQLIYYDDDTTDLS
-292 LMSTYIG
+292 LMSAYIG
-299 ECNIYDFVTRKT
+299 ECNIYDFVTKKIKESPIVDDSSI
-311 NEKPI
+311 EKYRNLDGSEL
-316 ISDEEIEQYRSKFN
+316 SDEQLNAVRVFN
-330 SLTDE
+330 KYSLT
-335 QFGALQMLN
+335 LLT
-344 KHEFS
+344 
-349 ILAGSAGCV
+349 GSAGCV
-358 DRDTEFFNGNEW
+358 DKDTEFFNGNEW
-370 KKICDYKQGDKV
+370 KKISDYQDGDMV
-382 LQYNDD
+382 LQYTED
-388 GTGELVEPNY
+388 GKAELVRPNA
-398 YIKLPCNKMYHF
+398 YIKLPCDTMYLF
-410 ETKYGINQTLSADHT
+410 ENNEINQMLSDDHN
-425 MIFNERHNHKI
+425 MIFDDHNKLLEMKTND
-436 FRDELIEIKTEDFVR
+436 FIESFNNSTLDTDR
-451 QTRQGIFPVHKD
+451 L
-463 KFRTTFIYDGKGI
+463 KFRTTFYYDGEG
-476 DLSDVEIKIMCAVI
+476 
-490 CDGSFQKGSPT
+490 F
-501 SKRCRFH
+501 
-508 IKKDRKKEELKHLFI
+508 
-523 EANLDYIEHKSAAEG
+523 G
-538 FTDFY
+538 FTDNEIRNLCE
-543 VDVPRREKYFSSYWY
+543 VIYFGMYKFTPKYWY
-558 NCSQHQLQIIC
+558 KYSHHQLQVFC
-569 DNILQ
+569 DNLLRLN
-574 WDGSCQRGRKN
+574 DGIKY
-585 FSTTIKKTADFIQ
+585 FYTTNKYYADFIQ
-598 FAFSA
+598 FVFSS
-603 CGMRATIQTYDRRGE
+603 CGYKVVIDLHNDEYVITITKE
-618 IKTTNKKIYQRKSIE
+618 
-633 YNISITDKTLV
+633 TLV
-644 GLNHYHN
+644 GLNKE
-651 NITPIEEVKTI
+651 IEIKQVATV
-662 DGFKYCFN
+662 DGYKYCFN
-670 VPSHK
+670 VPSHM
-675 LILRRGDKIFITG
+675 LVLRRDNRIFITG

-693 FTVNSLIQF
+693 FATKAIINF
-702 CDEQGLSYTLLAPT
+702 CDDNNLSYTLLAPT

-800 HKVPITELTKVFRYN
+800 HKVPIAELTKVFRYN

-828 GRFCLDDNVV
+828 GRFCLNDDVV
-838 THRKNSYSIGQMY
+838 THRKNTYSIGEMY

-857 NDDSVDE
+857 NDDTVDE
-864 SILEKINETY
+864 SILEKVNDTY
-874 NKLLLKGVPKKDI
+874 NKLLLKGIPKKDI

-931 DDRVINTKN
+931 GDRVINIKN

-1019 EADYVISVVSP
+1019 EANYVISVVSP
-1030 TQSRLLTRNLLYVG
+1030 TQSKLLTRNLLYVG

-1057 LDAMQQALSI
+1057 LDAMQQALSV

-1082 HSSIDNQ
+1082 HDLMNNQ

>member
-1 MAQGIEVHARVIR
+1 MQTIEVRARVIR

-23 IFALIPTEKNDSIKL
+23 IFALVPSKRNNNIKL

-48 ELGYLSMNKEYDFIL
+48 ELGYLSLNKEYDFIL

-162 RNTKMKDYDF
+162 RNTKMKDYEF
-172 SVSEAKALFDK
+172 SVSEAKALFDR

-204 ICKRSFDNAD
+204 VCKRSFDNAD
-214 ELLRE
+214 ELLKE

-257 VAKEDY
+257 VVKEDY
-263 NCNNLIP
+263 NCDNLIP
-270 KLKDVAI
+270 KLKDVAM
-277 QSQLIYYDENTTDLS
+277 QSQLIYYDDDTTDLS

-299 ECNIYDFVTRKT
+299 ECNIYDFVTRKVKESPIVDDSLIEKYRNLDG
-311 NEKPI
+311 NEL
-316 ISDEEIEQYRSKFN
+316 SDEQLNAVKVFN
-330 SLTDE
+330 KYSLT
-335 QFGALQMLN
+335 LLT
-344 KHEFS
+344 
-349 ILAGSAGCV
+349 GSAGCV
-358 DRDTEFFNGNEW
+358 DKDTEFFNGNEW
-370 KKICDYKQGDKV
+370 KKISDYQDGDMV
-382 LQYNDD
+382 LQYTED
-388 GTGELVEPNY
+388 GKAELVYPNA
-398 YIKLPCNKMYHF
+398 YIKLPCDTMYLF
-410 ETKYGINQTLSADHT
+410 GDNEINQMLSDDHN
-425 MIFNERHNHKI
+425 MIFDDHNKLL
-436 FRDELIEIKTEDFVR
+436 EMKTSDFVKFFNDNSFN
-451 QTRQGIFPVHKD
+451 TDGL
-463 KFRTTFIYDGKGI
+463 KFRTTFHYDG
-476 DLSDVEIKIMCAVI
+476 
-490 CDGSFQKGSPT
+490 
-501 SKRCRFH
+501 
-508 IKKDRKKEELKHLFI
+508 
-523 EANLDYIEHKSAAEG
+523 EG
-538 FTDFY
+538 FDCTD
-543 VDVPRREKYFSSYWY
+543 DDIKCLCKMIYFGIYKLTPKYWY
-558 NCSQHQLQIIC
+558 KYSHHQLQVFC
-569 DNILQ
+569 DNFLRLNNRNK
-574 WDGSCQRGRKN
+574 C
-585 FSTTIKKTADFIQ
+585 FYTINKYYADFIQ
-598 FAFSA
+598 FVFSS
-603 CGMRATIQTYDRRGE
+603 CGYKAAIDLCDNVYNEYVITITKE
-618 IKTTNKKIYQRKSIE
+618 
-633 YNISITDKTLV
+633 TLV
-644 GLNHYHN
+644 GLNKEAEFKKV
-651 NITPIEEVKTI
+651 TTV
-662 DGFKYCFN
+662 DGYKYCFN
-670 VPSHK
+670 VPSHM
-675 LILRRGDKIFITG
+675 LVLRRDNRIFITG

-693 FTVNSLIQF
+693 FATKAIINF
-702 CDEQGLSYTLLAPT
+702 CDDNNLSYTLLAPT

-765 INTISNDNIRVV
+765 INTISNDNIRVI

-800 HKVPITELTKVFRYN
+800 HKVPIAELTKVFRYN

-828 GRFCLDDNVV
+828 GRFCLDDDVV
-838 THRKNSYSIGQMY
+838 THRKNTYSIGEMY

-857 NDDSVDE
+857 NDDNVDE
-864 SILEKINETY
+864 NILEKVNDTY
-874 NKLLLKGVPKKDI
+874 NKLLLKGIPKKDI

-931 DDRVINTKN
+931 GDRIINTKN

-996 IDRSK
+996 IDKSK

-1019 EADYVISVVSP
+1019 EANYVISVVSP
-1030 TQSRLLTRNLLYVG
+1030 TQSKLLTRNLLYVG

-1057 LDAMQQALSI
+1057 LNAMQQALSV

-1082 HSSIDNQ
+1082 HSSTNNQ

>member
-1 MAQGIEVHARVIR
+1 MQGIEVRARVIR

-23 IFALIPTEKNDSIKL
+23 IFALVPSEKNSNIKL

-48 ELGYLSMNKEYDFIL
+48 ELGYLSLNKEYDFIL
-63 KEGQTN
+63 KEGKTN
-69 QYGTSYSVI
+69 QYGTSYSVL

-93 EDKYEILK
+93 EDKYEILR

-162 RNTKMKDYDF
+162 RNTKMKIYEF
-172 SVSEAKALFDK
+172 SVSEAKELFDK
-183 YGTAED
+183 YTTAED
-189 IIKAMSINPYYNLIE
+189 IIKAVNENPYYNLIE
-204 ICKRSFDNAD
+204 ICKRSFDATD
-214 ELLRE
+214 ELLKE
-219 VRKDLIDSDIR
+219 IRKDLIDSDIR

-244 DGNTRLKGTDLFH
+244 DGNTRLKGTNLFH
-257 VAKEDY
+257 IVKEDY
-263 NCNNLIP
+263 NCNNLVS
-270 KLKDVAI
+270 KLKDVAV
-277 QSQLIYYDENTTDLS
+277 QSQLIYYDEDTTDLS

-299 ECNIYDFVTRKT
+299 ECNIYDFVMRKT

-316 ISDEEIEQYRSKFN
+316 INDEEVEKYREKFE
-330 SLTDE
+330 SATDE
-335 QFGALQMLN
+335 QFSALQMLN
-344 KHEFS
+344 KYEFS
-349 ILAGSAGCV
+349 ILAGSAGV
-358 DRDTEFFNGNEW
+358 
-370 KKICDYKQGDKV
+370 
-382 LQYNDD
+382 
-388 GTGELVEPNY
+388 
-398 YIKLPCNKMYHF
+398 
-410 ETKYGINQTLSADHT
+410 
-425 MIFNERHNHKI
+425 
-436 FRDELIEIKTEDFVR
+436 
-451 QTRQGIFPVHKD
+451 
-463 KFRTTFIYDGKGI
+463 
-476 DLSDVEIKIMCAVI
+476 
-490 CDGSFQKGSPT
+490 
-501 SKRCRFH
+501 
-508 IKKDRKKEELKHLFI
+508 
-523 EANLDYIEHKSAAEG
+523 
-538 FTDFY
+538 
-543 VDVPRREKYFSSYWY
+543 
-558 NCSQHQLQIIC
+558 
-569 DNILQ
+569 
-574 WDGSCQRGRKN
+574 
-585 FSTTIKKTADFIQ
+585 
-598 FAFSA
+598 
-603 CGMRATIQTYDRRGE
+603 
-618 IKTTNKKIYQRKSIE
+618 
-633 YNISITDKTLV
+633 
-644 GLNHYHN
+644 
-651 NITPIEEVKTI
+651 
-662 DGFKYCFN
+662 
-670 VPSHK
+670 
-675 LILRRGDKIFITG
+675 
-688 NCGKT
+688 GKT
-693 FTVNSLIQF
+693 FTVNLLINF
-702 CDEQGLSYTLLAPT
+702 CDNQGLSYTLLAPT

-800 HKVPITELTKVFRYN
+800 HKVPIAELTKVFRYN

-828 GRFCLDDNVV
+828 GRYCLEDDAV
-838 THRKNSYSIGQMY
+838 THRKNTYSIGQMY
-851 HFYEMQ
+851 HFYEMDN
-857 NDDSVDE
+857 NDEVE
-864 SILEKINETY
+864 SDILDKVNYTY
-874 NKLLLKGVPKKDI
+874 NKLLQKGIAQKDI
-887 LILSAYNVGD
+887 LILSAYNIGD

-922 KGRGVVFRV
+922 KGRGVIFRIG
-931 DDRVINTKN
+931 DRVINNKN

-945 PLDSYNQIE
+945 PLESYNEIE
-954 ASNGVITGDD
+954 ASNGVLTQDD
-964 VPTTTLFN
+964 VSTTTLFN

-996 IDRSK
+996 VDRSK
-1001 IQYIKL
+1001 VQNIKL

-1057 LDAMQQALSI
+1057 IDAMKQALSV

-1082 HSSIDNQ
+1082 HDSMNNK

>member
-1 MAQGIEVHARVIR
+1 MQTIEVRARVIR

-23 IFALIPTEKNDSIKL
+23 IFALVPSERNNNIKL

-48 ELGYLSMNKEYDFIL
+48 ELGYLSLNKEYDFIL

-162 RNTKMKDYDF
+162 RNIKMKDYEF
-172 SVSEAKALFDK
+172 SVSEAKALFDR

-189 IIKAMSINPYYNLIE
+189 IIKAMSTNPYYNLIE
-204 ICKRSFDNAD
+204 VCKRSFNNTD
-214 ELLRE
+214 ELLKE

-257 VAKEDY
+257 VVKEDY
-263 NCNNLIP
+263 NCDNLIP
-270 KLKDVAI
+270 KLKDVAV
-277 QSQLIYYDENTTDLS
+277 QSQLIYYDDDTTDLS

-299 ECNIYDFVTRKT
+299 ECNIYDFVTNKIKESPIVDDSSIEKYRNLDG
-311 NEKPI
+311 NEL
-316 ISDEEIEQYRSKFN
+316 SDEQLNAVRVFN
-330 SLTDE
+330 KYSLT
-335 QFGALQMLN
+335 LLT
-344 KHEFS
+344 
-349 ILAGSAGCV
+349 GSAGC
-358 DRDTEFFNGNEW
+358 
-370 KKICDYKQGDKV
+370 
-382 LQYNDD
+382 
-388 GTGELVEPNY
+388 
-398 YIKLPCNKMYHF
+398 
-410 ETKYGINQTLSADHT
+410 
-425 MIFNERHNHKI
+425 
-436 FRDELIEIKTEDFVR
+436 
-451 QTRQGIFPVHKD
+451 
-463 KFRTTFIYDGKGI
+463 
-476 DLSDVEIKIMCAVI
+476 
-490 CDGSFQKGSPT
+490 
-501 SKRCRFH
+501 
-508 IKKDRKKEELKHLFI
+508 
-523 EANLDYIEHKSAAEG
+523 
-538 FTDFY
+538 
-543 VDVPRREKYFSSYWY
+543 
-558 NCSQHQLQIIC
+558 
-569 DNILQ
+569 
-574 WDGSCQRGRKN
+574 
-585 FSTTIKKTADFIQ
+585 
-598 FAFSA
+598 
-603 CGMRATIQTYDRRGE
+603 
-618 IKTTNKKIYQRKSIE
+618 
-633 YNISITDKTLV
+633 
-644 GLNHYHN
+644 
-651 NITPIEEVKTI
+651 
-662 DGFKYCFN
+662 
-670 VPSHK
+670 
-675 LILRRGDKIFITG
+675 
-688 NCGKT
+688 GKT
-693 FTVNSLIQF
+693 FATKAIINF
-702 CDEQGLSYTLLAPT
+702 CDDNNLSYTLLAPT

-800 HKVPITELTKVFRYN
+800 HKVPIAELTKVFRYN

-828 GRFCLDDNVV
+828 GRFCLDDDVV
-838 THRKNSYSIGQMY
+838 THRKNTYSIGQMY

-857 NDDSVDE
+857 NDDTVDE
-864 SILEKINETY
+864 NILEKVNETY
-874 NKLLLKGVPKKDI
+874 DKLLLKGIPKKDI

-931 DDRVINTKN
+931 GDRVINTKN

-996 IDRSK
+996 IDKSK
-1001 IQYIKL
+1001 IQHIKL

-1019 EADYVISVVSP
+1019 EANYVISVVSP
-1030 TQSRLLTRNLLYVG
+1030 TQSKLLTRNLLYVG

-1057 LDAMQQALSI
+1057 LDAMQQALSV

-1082 HSSIDNQ
+1082 HDSIDNQ

>member
-1 MAQGIEVHARVIR
+1 MQTIEVRARVIR

-23 IFALIPTEKNDSIKL
+23 IFALVPSERNNNIKL
-38 NSYGNFTVTG
+38 NNYGNFTVTG
-48 ELGYLSMNKEYDFIL
+48 ELGYLSLNKEYDFIL

-106 DKIAKNILEAYPDY
+106 DKIAKNILEVYPDY

-162 RNTKMKDYDF
+162 RNTKMKDYEF

-189 IIKAMSINPYYNLIE
+189 IIKAMSTNPYYNLIE
-204 ICKRSFDNAD
+204 VCKRSFNNTD
-214 ELLRE
+214 ELLKE

-257 VAKEDY
+257 VVKEDY
-263 NCNNLIP
+263 NCDNLIP
-270 KLKDVAI
+270 KLKDVAVR
-277 QSQLIYYDENTTDLS
+277 SQLIYYDDDTTDLS

-299 ECNIYDFVTRKT
+299 ECNIYDFVTRKVKESPIVDDSLIEKYRNLDG
-311 NEKPI
+311 NEL
-316 ISDEEIEQYRSKFN
+316 SDEQLNAVKVFN
-330 SLTDE
+330 KYSLT
-335 QFGALQMLN
+335 LLT
-344 KHEFS
+344 
-349 ILAGSAGCV
+349 GSAGCV
-358 DRDTEFFNGNEW
+358 DKDTEFFNGNEW
-370 KKICDYKQGDKV
+370 KKISDYQDGDMV
-382 LQYNDD
+382 LQYTED
-388 GTGELVEPNY
+388 GKAELVRPNA
-398 YIKLPCNKMYHF
+398 YIKLPCDTMYF
-410 ETKYGINQTLSADHT
+410 FRNNEINQMLSDDHN
-425 MIFNERHNHKI
+425 MIFDDHNKLL
-436 FRDELIEIKTEDFVR
+436 EMKTSDFVKFFNDNSFN
-451 QTRQGIFPVHKD
+451 TDGL
-463 KFRTTFIYDGKGI
+463 KFRTTFHYDGEGI
-476 DLSDVEIKIMCAVI
+476 D
-490 CDGSFQKGSPT
+490 
-501 SKRCRFH
+501 
-508 IKKDRKKEELKHLFI
+508 
-523 EANLDYIEHKSAAEG
+523 
-538 FTDFY
+538 FTD
-543 VDVPRREKYFSSYWY
+543 DEIRHLCEMIYFGTHKLTLKYWY
-558 NCSQHQLQIIC
+558 KYSHHQLQVFC
-569 DNILQ
+569 DNFLRLNNRNK
-574 WDGSCQRGRKN
+574 C
-585 FSTTIKKTADFIQ
+585 FYTTNKYYADFIQ
-598 FAFSA
+598 FVFSS
-603 CGMRATIQTYDRRGE
+603 CGYKVVIDLCD
-618 IKTTNKKIYQRKSIE
+618 NE
-633 YNISITDKTLV
+633 YNEYVYVITITKETLV
-644 GLNHYHN
+644 GLNKETK
-651 NITPIEEVKTI
+651 IKKVATV
-662 DGFKYCFN
+662 DGYKYCFN
-670 VPSHK
+670 VPSHM
-675 LILRRGDKIFITG
+675 LVLRRNNRIFITG

-693 FTVNSLIQF
+693 FATKAIINF
-702 CDEQGLSYTLLAPT
+702 CDDNNLSYTLLAPT

-800 HKVPITELTKVFRYN
+800 HKVPIAELTKVFRYN

-828 GRFCLDDNVV
+828 GRFCLNDDVV
-838 THRKNSYSIGQMY
+838 THRKNTYSIGEMY

-857 NDDSVDE
+857 NDDNVDE
-864 SILEKINETY
+864 SILEKVSDTY
-874 NKLLLKGVPKKDI
+874 NKLLLKGIPKKDI

-909 EVNPPSSQKKEFK
+909 EVNPPSNQKKEFK

-931 DDRVINTKN
+931 GDRVINTKN

-1019 EADYVISVVSP
+1019 EANYVISVVSP
-1030 TQSRLLTRNLLYVG
+1030 TQSKLLTRNLLYVG

-1057 LDAMQQALSI
+1057 LDAMQQALSV

-1082 HSSIDNQ
+1082 HDSMNNQ

>member
-1 MAQGIEVHARVIR
+1 MQTIEVRARVIR

-23 IFALIPTEKNDSIKL
+23 IFALVPSERNNNIKI

-48 ELGYLSMNKEYDFIL
+48 ELGYLSLNKEYDFIL
-63 KEGQTN
+63 KEEQTN

-132 DTKKIYGVGKVYN
+132 DTKKIYGVGKAYN

-162 RNTKMKDYDF
+162 RNTKMKDYEF

-204 ICKRSFDNAD
+204 VCKRSFDNAD
-214 ELLRE
+214 ELLKE

-257 VAKEDY
+257 VVKEDY
-263 NCNNLIP
+263 NCDNLIP
-270 KLKDVAI
+270 KLKDVAV
-277 QSQLIYYDENTTDLS
+277 QSQLIYYDNDTTDLS

-299 ECNIYDFVTRKT
+299 ECNIYDFVTRKIKESPIVDDSSI
-311 NEKPI
+311 EKYRNLDGSEL
-316 ISDEEIEQYRSKFN
+316 SDEQLNAVRIFN
-330 SLTDE
+330 KYSLT
-335 QFGALQMLN
+335 LLT
-344 KHEFS
+344 
-349 ILAGSAGCV
+349 GSAGCV
-358 DRDTEFFNGNEW
+358 DKDTEFFNGSEW
-370 KKICDYKQGDKV
+370 KKISDYQDGDMV
-382 LQYNDD
+382 LQYTED
-388 GTGELVEPNY
+388 GKAELVRPNA
-398 YIKLPCNKMYHF
+398 YIKLPCDTMYLF
-410 ETKYGINQTLSADHT
+410 RNNEISQMLSDDHN
-425 MIFNERHNHKI
+425 MIFDDHNKLL
-436 FRDELIEIKTEDFVR
+436 EMKTSDFVKFFNDNSFN
-451 QTRQGIFPVHKD
+451 TDGL
-463 KFRTTFIYDGKGI
+463 KFRTTFHYDGEGVDLTDNEIRYLCKMIYFGI
-476 DLSDVEIKIMCAVI
+476 YKLT
-490 CDGSFQKGSPT
+490 P
-501 SKRCRFH
+501 
-508 IKKDRKKEELKHLFI
+508 KHW
-523 EANLDYIEHKSAAEG
+523 Y
-538 FTDFY
+538 
-543 VDVPRREKYFSSYWY
+543 KYSH
-558 NCSQHQLQIIC
+558 HQLQVFC
-569 DNILQ
+569 DNFLRLNDRIK
-574 WDGSCQRGRKN
+574 C
-585 FSTTIKKTADFIQ
+585 FYTINKYYADFIQ
-598 FAFSA
+598 FVFTS
-603 CGMRATIQTYDRRGE
+603 CGYKVAIDLCD
-618 IKTTNKKIYQRKSIE
+618 NE
-633 YNISITDKTLV
+633 YNEYVITIAKETLV
-644 GLNHYHN
+644 GLNKETE
-651 NITPIEEVKTI
+651 IKKVATV
-662 DGFKYCFN
+662 DGYKYCFN
-670 VPSHK
+670 VPSHM
-675 LILRRGDKIFITG
+675 LVLRRDNRIFITG

-693 FTVNSLIQF
+693 FATKAIINF
-702 CDEQGLSYTLLAPT
+702 CDDNNLSYTLLAPT

-765 INTISNDNIRVV
+765 INTISNDNIRVI

-800 HKVPITELTKVFRYN
+800 HKVPIAELTKVFRYN

-828 GRFCLDDNVV
+828 GRFCLNDDVV
-838 THRKNSYSIGQMY
+838 THRKNTYSIGEMY

-857 NDDSVDE
+857 NDDNVDE
-864 SILEKINETY
+864 NILEKVNDTY
-874 NKLLLKGVPKKDI
+874 NKLLLKGIPKKDI

-922 KGRGVVFRV
+922 KGRSVVFRV
-931 DDRVINTKN
+931 GDRVINTKN

-1019 EADYVISVVSP
+1019 EANYVISVVSP
-1030 TQSRLLTRNLLYVG
+1030 TQSKLLTRNLLYVG

-1057 LDAMQQALSI
+1057 LSAMQQALSV

-1082 HSSIDNQ
+1082 HDLMNNQ

>member
-1 MAQGIEVHARVIR
+1 MQTIEVRARVIR

-23 IFALIPTEKNDSIKL
+23 IFALVPSERNNNIKL

-48 ELGYLSMNKEYDFIL
+48 ELGYLSLNKEYDFIL

-106 DKIAKNILEAYPDY
+106 DKIAKNILKAYPDY

-162 RNTKMKDYDF
+162 RNTKMKDYEF

-204 ICKRSFDNAD
+204 VCKRSFDNAD
-214 ELLRE
+214 ELLKE

-257 VAKEDY
+257 VVKEDY
-263 NCNNLIP
+263 NCDNLIP
-270 KLKDVAI
+270 KLKDVAV
-277 QSQLIYYDENTTDLS
+277 QSQLIYYDNDTTDLS

-299 ECNIYDFVTRKT
+299 ECNIYDFVTRKIKESPIVDDSSI
-311 NEKPI
+311 EKYRNLDGSEL
-316 ISDEEIEQYRSKFN
+316 SDEQLNAVKIFN
-330 SLTDE
+330 KYSLT
-335 QFGALQMLN
+335 LLT
-344 KHEFS
+344 
-349 ILAGSAGCV
+349 GSAGCV
-358 DRDTEFFNGNEW
+358 DKDTEFFNGNEW
-370 KKICDYKQGDKV
+370 KKISDYQDGDMV
-382 LQYNDD
+382 LQYTED
-388 GTGELVEPNY
+388 GKAELVRPNA
-398 YIKLPCNKMYHF
+398 YIKLPCDTMYLF
-410 ETKYGINQTLSADHT
+410 RNNEISQMLSDDHN
-425 MIFNERHNHKI
+425 MIFDDNNKLL
-436 FRDELIEIKTEDFVR
+436 ELKTSDFVKFFNDNSFN
-451 QTRQGIFPVHKD
+451 TDGL
-463 KFRTTFIYDGKGI
+463 KFRTTFHYDGEGVDLTDNEIRYLCEMIYFGI
-476 DLSDVEIKIMCAVI
+476 YKLTPK
-490 CDGSFQKGSPT
+490 
-501 SKRCRFH
+501 
-508 IKKDRKKEELKHLFI
+508 
-523 EANLDYIEHKSAAEG
+523 
-538 FTDFY
+538 
-543 VDVPRREKYFSSYWY
+543 YWY
-558 NCSQHQLQIIC
+558 KYSHHQLQVFC
-569 DNILQ
+569 DNFLRLNDRIK
-574 WDGSCQRGRKN
+574 C
-585 FSTTIKKTADFIQ
+585 FYTINKYYADFIQ
-598 FAFSA
+598 FVFTS
-603 CGMRATIQTYDRRGE
+603 CGYKVAIDLCD
-618 IKTTNKKIYQRKSIE
+618 NE
-633 YNISITDKTLV
+633 YNEYVITITKETLV
-644 GLNHYHN
+644 GLD
-651 NITPIEEVKTI
+651 EKTEI
-662 DGFKYCFN
+662 KKVATVDGYKYCFN
-670 VPSHK
+670 VPSHM
-675 LILRRGDKIFITG
+675 LVLRRDNKIFITG

-693 FTVNSLIQF
+693 FATKAIINF
-702 CDEQGLSYTLLAPT
+702 CDDNNLSYTLLAPT

-765 INTISNDNIRVV
+765 INTISNDNIRVI

-800 HKVPITELTKVFRYN
+800 HKVPIAELTKVFRYN

-828 GRFCLDDNVV
+828 GRFCLNDDVV
-838 THRKNSYSIGQMY
+838 THRKNIYSIGEMY

-857 NDDSVDE
+857 NDDNVDE
-864 SILEKINETY
+864 NILEKVNDTY
-874 NKLLLKGVPKKDI
+874 NKLLLKGIPKKDI

-931 DDRVINTKN
+931 GDRVINTKN

-1019 EADYVISVVSP
+1019 EANYVISVVSP
-1030 TQSRLLTRNLLYVG
+1030 TQSKLLTRNLLYVG

-1057 LDAMQQALSI
+1057 LDAMQQALSV

-1082 HSSIDNQ
+1082 HDSMNNQ

>member
-1 MAQGIEVHARVIR
+1 MQTIEVRARVIR

-23 IFALIPTEKNDSIKL
+23 IFALVPSERNNNIKL

-48 ELGYLSMNKEYDFIL
+48 ELGYLSLNKEYDFIL

-162 RNTKMKDYDF
+162 RNTKMKDYKF

-189 IIKAMSINPYYNLIE
+189 IIKAMSVNPYYNLIE
-204 ICKRSFDNAD
+204 VCKRSFDNAD
-214 ELLRE
+214 ELLKE

-257 VAKEDY
+257 VVKEDY
-263 NCNNLIP
+263 NCDNLIP
-270 KLKDVAI
+270 KLKDVAV
-277 QSQLIYYDENTTDLS
+277 QSQLIYYDDDTTDLS

-299 ECNIYDFVTRKT
+299 ECNIYDFVTRKIKESPIVDDSLI
-311 NEKPI
+311 EKYRNLDGSEL
-316 ISDEEIEQYRSKFN
+316 SDEQLNAVRIFN
-330 SLTDE
+330 KYSLT
-335 QFGALQMLN
+335 LLT
-344 KHEFS
+344 
-349 ILAGSAGCV
+349 GSAGCV
-358 DRDTEFFNGNEW
+358 DKDTEFFNGNEW
-370 KKICDYKQGDKV
+370 KKISDYQDGDMV
-382 LQYNDD
+382 LQYTKD
-388 GTGELVEPNY
+388 GKAELVRPNA
-398 YIKLPCNKMYHF
+398 YIKLPCDTMYF
-410 ETKYGINQTLSADHT
+410 FGNNEINQMLSDDHN
-425 MIFNERHNHKI
+425 MIFDDHNKLL
-436 FRDELIEIKTEDFVR
+436 EMKTNDFVKFFNDNSFN
-451 QTRQGIFPVHKD
+451 TDGL
-463 KFRTTFIYDGKGI
+463 KFRTTFHYNG
-476 DLSDVEIKIMCAVI
+476 
-490 CDGSFQKGSPT
+490 
-501 SKRCRFH
+501 
-508 IKKDRKKEELKHLFI
+508 
-523 EANLDYIEHKSAAEG
+523 EG
-538 FTDFY
+538 FDFTD
-543 VDVPRREKYFSSYWY
+543 DEIRRLCEMIYFGAHKLTPKYWY
-558 NCSQHQLQIIC
+558 KYSHHQLQIFC
-569 DNILQ
+569 DSLLHLNN
-574 WDGSCQRGRKN
+574 GNKY
-585 FSTTIKKTADFIQ
+585 FYTTNKYYADFIQ
-598 FAFSA
+598 FVFSS
-603 CGMRATIQTYDRRGE
+603 CGYKVVIDLCD
-618 IKTTNKKIYQRKSIE
+618 NE
-633 YNISITDKTLV
+633 YNEYVYVITITKETLV
-644 GLNHYHN
+644 GLNKETK
-651 NITPIEEVKTI
+651 IKKVATV
-662 DGFKYCFN
+662 DGYKYCFN
-670 VPSHK
+670 VPSHM
-675 LILRRGDKIFITG
+675 LVLRRNNRIFITG

-693 FTVNSLIQF
+693 FATKAIINF
-702 CDEQGLSYTLLAPT
+702 CDDNNLSYTLLAPT

-800 HKVPITELTKVFRYN
+800 HKVPIAELTKVFRYN

-828 GRFCLDDNVV
+828 GRFCLNDDVV
-838 THRKNSYSIGQMY
+838 THRKNTYSIGEMY

-857 NDDSVDE
+857 NDDNVDE
-864 SILEKINETY
+864 NILEKVNDTY
-874 NKLLLKGVPKKDI
+874 NKLLLKGIPKKDI

-931 DDRVINTKN
+931 GDRVINTKN

-1019 EADYVISVVSP
+1019 EANYVISIVSP
-1030 TQSRLLTRNLLYVG
+1030 TQSKLLTRNLLYVG

-1057 LDAMQQALSI
+1057 LDAMKQALSV

-1073 DTWLNYLFQ
+1073 DTWLNYLFK
-1082 HSSIDNQ
+1082 HNSIDNQ

>member
-1 MAQGIEVHARVIR
+1 MQTIEVRARVIR

-23 IFALIPTEKNDSIKL
+23 IFALVPSERNNNIKL

-48 ELGYLSMNKEYDFIL
+48 ELGYLSLNKEYDFIL

-106 DKIAKNILEAYPDY
+106 DKIAKNILKAYPDY

-162 RNTKMKDYDF
+162 RNTKMKDYEF

-204 ICKRSFDNAD
+204 VCKRSFDNAD
-214 ELLRE
+214 ELLKE

-257 VAKEDY
+257 VVKEDY
-263 NCNNLIP
+263 NCDNLIP
-270 KLKDVAI
+270 KLKDVAV
-277 QSQLIYYDENTTDLS
+277 QSQLIYYDNDTTDLS

-299 ECNIYDFVTRKT
+299 ECNIYDFVTRKIKESPIVDNT
-311 NEKPI
+311 SIEKYRNLDGSEL
-316 ISDEEIEQYRSKFN
+316 SDEQLNAVKIFN
-330 SLTDE
+330 KYSLT
-335 QFGALQMLN
+335 LLT
-344 KHEFS
+344 
-349 ILAGSAGCV
+349 GSAGCV
-358 DRDTEFFNGNEW
+358 DKDTEFFNGNEW
-370 KKICDYKQGDKV
+370 KKISDYQDGDMV
-382 LQYNDD
+382 LQYTED
-388 GTGELVEPNY
+388 GKAELVRPNA
-398 YIKLPCNKMYHF
+398 YIKLPCDTMYLF
-410 ETKYGINQTLSADHT
+410 RNNEISQMLSDDHN
-425 MIFNERHNHKI
+425 MIFDDNNKLL
-436 FRDELIEIKTEDFVR
+436 ELKTSDFVKFFNDNSFN
-451 QTRQGIFPVHKD
+451 TDGL
-463 KFRTTFIYDGKGI
+463 KFRTTFHYDGEGVDLTDNEIRYLCEMIYFGI
-476 DLSDVEIKIMCAVI
+476 YKLTPK
-490 CDGSFQKGSPT
+490 
-501 SKRCRFH
+501 
-508 IKKDRKKEELKHLFI
+508 
-523 EANLDYIEHKSAAEG
+523 
-538 FTDFY
+538 
-543 VDVPRREKYFSSYWY
+543 YWY
-558 NCSQHQLQIIC
+558 KYSHHQLQVFC
-569 DNILQ
+569 DNFLRLNDRIK
-574 WDGSCQRGRKN
+574 C
-585 FSTTIKKTADFIQ
+585 FYTINKYYADFIQ
-598 FAFSA
+598 FVFTS
-603 CGMRATIQTYDRRGE
+603 CGYKVAIDLCD
-618 IKTTNKKIYQRKSIE
+618 NE
-633 YNISITDKTLV
+633 YNEYVITITKETLV
-644 GLNHYHN
+644 GLD
-651 NITPIEEVKTI
+651 EKTEI
-662 DGFKYCFN
+662 KKVATVDGYKYCFN
-670 VPSHK
+670 VPSHM
-675 LILRRGDKIFITG
+675 LVLRRDNKIFITG

-693 FTVNSLIQF
+693 FATKAIINF
-702 CDEQGLSYTLLAPT
+702 CDDNNLSYTLLAPT

-765 INTISNDNIRVV
+765 INTISNDNIRVI

-800 HKVPITELTKVFRYN
+800 HKVPIAELTKVFRYN

-828 GRFCLDDNVV
+828 GRFCLNDDVV
-838 THRKNSYSIGQMY
+838 THRKNIYSIGEMY

-857 NDDSVDE
+857 NDDNVDE
-864 SILEKINETY
+864 NILEKVNDTY
-874 NKLLLKGVPKKDI
+874 NKLLLKGIPKKDI

-931 DDRVINTKN
+931 GDRVINTKN

-1019 EADYVISVVSP
+1019 EANYVISVVSP
-1030 TQSRLLTRNLLYVG
+1030 TQSKLLTRNLLYVG

-1057 LDAMQQALSI
+1057 LDAMQQALSV

-1082 HSSIDNQ
+1082 HDSMNNQ

>member
-162 RNTKMKDYDF
+162 RNTKMKDYEF

-189 IIKAMSINPYYNLIE
+189 IIKAMSANPYYNLIE

-270 KLKDVAI
+270 KLKDVAV
-277 QSQLIYYDENTTDLS
+277 QSQLIYYDEDTTDLS

-370 KKICDYKQGDKV
+370 KKICDYKQGDEV

-388 GTGELVEPNY
+388 GTAELVKPNC
-398 YIKLPCNKMYHF
+398 YIKLSCDKMYHITND
-410 ETKYGINQTLSADHT
+410 EIDQMLSADHT
-425 MIFNERHNHKI
+425 MWFFNPYDKADSKISNYHNYQDI
-436 FRDELIEIKTEDFVR
+436 TGQYIEMKTSEFVKEM
-451 QTRQGIFPVHKD
+451 QNGEFSFDNKMIILENEAITLVSM
-463 KFRTTFIYDGKGI
+463 KGI
-476 DLSDVEIKIMCAVI
+476 NIVEE
-490 CDGSFQKGSPT
+490 P
-501 SKRCRFH
+501 
-508 IKKDRKKEELKHLFI
+508 
-523 EANLDYIEHKSAAEG
+523 
-538 FTDFY
+538 
-543 VDVPRREKYFSSYWY
+543 
-558 NCSQHQLQIIC
+558 
-569 DNILQ
+569 
-574 WDGSCQRGRKN
+574 
-585 FSTTIKKTADFIQ
+585 
-598 FAFSA
+598 
-603 CGMRATIQTYDRRGE
+603 
-618 IKTTNKKIYQRKSIE
+618 
-633 YNISITDKTLV
+633 
-644 GLNHYHN
+644 
-651 NITPIEEVKTI
+651 TI

-828 GRFCLDDNVV
+828 GRFCLEDNVV
-838 THRKNSYSIGQMY
+838 THRKSSYSIGQMY

-864 SILEKINETY
+864 SILEKVNETY
-874 NKLLLKGVPKKDI
+874 NKLLLKGIPKKDI

-1057 LDAMQQALSI
+1057 LDAMKQALSV

>member
-1 MAQGIEVHARVIR
+1 MQTIEVRARVIR

-23 IFALIPTEKNDSIKL
+23 IFALVPSERNNNIKL

-48 ELGYLSMNKEYDFIL
+48 ELGYLSLNKEYDFIL

-162 RNTKMKDYDF
+162 RNTKMKDYEF
-172 SVSEAKALFDK
+172 SVSEAKALFDR

-189 IIKAMSINPYYNLIE
+189 IIKAMSTNPYYNLIE
-204 ICKRSFDNAD
+204 VCKRSFNNTD

-257 VAKEDY
+257 VVKEDY
-263 NCNNLIP
+263 NCDNLIP
-270 KLKDVAI
+270 KLKDVAV
-277 QSQLIYYDENTTDLS
+277 QSQLIYYDDDTTDLS

-311 NEKPI
+311 NEESPI
-316 ISDEEIEQYRSKFN
+316 VDDSLIEKYRNLDDNELSDEQLNAVRIFN
-330 SLTDE
+330 KYSLT
-335 QFGALQMLN
+335 LLT
-344 KHEFS
+344 
-349 ILAGSAGCV
+349 GSAGCV
-358 DRDTEFFNGNEW
+358 DKDTEFFNGKEW
-370 KKICDYKQGDKV
+370 KKISDYQDGDMV
-382 LQYNDD
+382 LQYTKD
-388 GTGELVEPNY
+388 GKAELVRPNA
-398 YIKLPCNKMYHF
+398 YIKLPCDTMYLF
-410 ETKYGINQTLSADHT
+410 GNNEINQMLSDDHN
-425 MIFNERHNHKI
+425 MVFDDHNKL
-436 FRDELIEIKTEDFVR
+436 FEMKASDFVKFFNSNSVN
-451 QTRQGIFPVHKD
+451 TDGL
-463 KFRTTFIYDGKGI
+463 KFRTTFHYDGEGI
-476 DLSDVEIKIMCAVI
+476 DCTDNEIRHLCEMIYFGTHKLN
-490 CDGSFQKGSPT
+490 
-501 SKRCRFH
+501 
-508 IKKDRKKEELKHLFI
+508 LK
-523 EANLDYIEHKSAAEG
+523 
-538 FTDFY
+538 
-543 VDVPRREKYFSSYWY
+543 YWY
-558 NCSQHQLQIIC
+558 KYSHHQLQVFC
-569 DNILQ
+569 N
-574 WDGSCQRGRKN
+574 N
-585 FSTTIKKTADFIQ
+585 FLRLNKRNKYFYTTNKYYADFIQ
-598 FAFSA
+598 FVFSS
-603 CGMRATIQTYDRRGE
+603 CGYKTVIDDLYNNEYTIT
-618 IKTTNKKIYQRKSIE
+618 IYA
-633 YNISITDKTLV
+633 ITITKETLV
-644 GLNHYHN
+644 GLNKETE
-651 NITPIEEVKTI
+651 IKKVGTA
-662 DGFKYCFN
+662 DGYKYCFN
-670 VPSHK
+670 VPSHM
-675 LILRRGDKIFITG
+675 LVLRRNNRIFITG

-693 FTVNSLIQF
+693 FATKAIINF
-702 CDEQGLSYTLLAPT
+702 CDDNNLSYTLLAPT

-724 ESTHR
+724 ESTYR

-800 HKVPITELTKVFRYN
+800 HKVPIAELTKVFRYN

-828 GRFCLDDNVV
+828 GRFCLDDDVV
-838 THRKNSYSIGQMY
+838 THRKNSYSIGEMY

-857 NDDSVDE
+857 NDDTVDE
-864 SILEKINETY
+864 NILEKVNDTY
-874 NKLLLKGVPKKDI
+874 NKLLLKGIPKKDI

-954 ASNGVITGDD
+954 ASNGAITGDD

-996 IDRSK
+996 IDKSK

-1019 EADYVISVVSP
+1019 EANYVISVVSP
-1030 TQSRLLTRNLLYVG
+1030 TQSKLLTRNLLYVG

-1057 LDAMQQALSI
+1057 LDAMQQALSV

-1082 HSSIDNQ
+1082 HSSTNNQ

>member
-1 MAQGIEVHARVIR
+1 MQTIEVRARVIR

-23 IFALIPTEKNDSIKL
+23 IFALVPSERNNNIKL

-48 ELGYLSMNKEYDFIL
+48 ELGYLSLNKEYDFIL

-106 DKIAKNILEAYPDY
+106 NKIAKNILEAYPDY

-162 RNTKMKDYDF
+162 RNTKMKDYEF

-204 ICKRSFDNAD
+204 VCKRSFNDTD
-214 ELLRE
+214 ELLKE

-257 VAKEDY
+257 VVKEDY
-263 NCNNLIP
+263 NCDNLIP
-270 KLKDVAI
+270 KLKDVAV
-277 QSQLIYYDENTTDLS
+277 QSQLIYYDDDTTDLS

-299 ECNIYDFVTRKT
+299 ECNIYDFVTRKIKESPIVDDSLI
-311 NEKPI
+311 EKYKNLDGSEL
-316 ISDEEIEQYRSKFN
+316 SDEQLNAVRVFN
-330 SLTDE
+330 KYSLT
-335 QFGALQMLN
+335 LLT
-344 KHEFS
+344 
-349 ILAGSAGCV
+349 GSAGCV
-358 DRDTEFFNGNEW
+358 DKDTEFFNGNEW
-370 KKICDYKQGDKV
+370 KKISDYQDGDMV
-382 LQYNDD
+382 LQYTED
-388 GTGELVEPNY
+388 GKAELVRPNA
-398 YIKLPCNKMYHF
+398 YIKLPCDTMYLF
-410 ETKYGINQTLSADHT
+410 RNNEINQMLSDDHN
-425 MIFNERHNHKI
+425 MIFDDHSKLLEM
-436 FRDELIEIKTEDFVR
+436 KTSDFVKFFNDNSFNID
-451 QTRQGIFPVHKD
+451 GL
-463 KFRTTFIYDGKGI
+463 KFRTTFHYDGTGI
-476 DLSDVEIKIMCAVI
+476 DLTDNEIRYLCEMIYFGIYKL
-490 CDGSFQKGSPT
+490 T
-501 SKRCRFH
+501 
-508 IKKDRKKEELKHLFI
+508 LK
-523 EANLDYIEHKSAAEG
+523 YWC
-538 FTDFY
+538 
-543 VDVPRREKYFSSYWY
+543 KYSH
-558 NCSQHQLQIIC
+558 HQLQVFC
-569 DNILQ
+569 DNFLRLN
-574 WDGSCQRGRKN
+574 DGNKY
-585 FSTTIKKTADFIQ
+585 FYTTNKYYADFIQ
-598 FAFSA
+598 FVFSS
-603 CGMRATIQTYDRRGE
+603 CGYKVVIDLHNDEYIITIAKE
-618 IKTTNKKIYQRKSIE
+618 N
-633 YNISITDKTLV
+633 LV
-644 GLNHYHN
+644 GLNKEME
-651 NITPIEEVKTI
+651 IKKVSTV
-662 DGFKYCFN
+662 DGYKYCFN
-670 VPSHK
+670 VPSHM
-675 LILRRGDKIFITG
+675 LVLRRDNRIFITG

-693 FTVNSLIQF
+693 FATKAIINF
-702 CDEQGLSYTLLAPT
+702 CDDNNLSYTLLAPT

-800 HKVPITELTKVFRYN
+800 HKVPIAELTKVFRYN

-828 GRFCLDDNVV
+828 GRFCLNDDVV
-838 THRKNSYSIGQMY
+838 THRKNTYSIGEMY

-857 NDDSVDE
+857 NDDNVDE
-864 SILEKINETY
+864 NILEKVNDTY
-874 NKLLLKGVPKKDI
+874 NKLLLKGIPKKDI

-909 EVNPPSSQKKEFK
+909 EVNPSSSQKKEFK

-931 DDRVINTKN
+931 GDRVINTKN

-1019 EADYVISVVSP
+1019 EANYVISVVSP
-1030 TQSRLLTRNLLYVG
+1030 TQSKLLTRNLLYVG

-1057 LDAMQQALSI
+1057 LDAMQQALSV

-1082 HSSIDNQ
+1082 HNSMNNQ

>member
-1 MAQGIEVHARVIR
+1 MQTIEVRARVIR

-23 IFALIPTEKNDSIKL
+23 IFALVPSERNNNIKL

-48 ELGYLSMNKEYDFIL
+48 ELGYLSLNKEYDFIL
-63 KEGQTN
+63 KEEQTN

-120 IEIAV
+120 IEMAV

-132 DTKKIYGVGKVYN
+132 DTKKIYGVGKAYN

-162 RNTKMKDYDF
+162 RNTKMKDYEF

-204 ICKRSFDNAD
+204 VCKRSFDNAD
-214 ELLRE
+214 ELLKE

-244 DGNTRLKGTDLFH
+244 DGNTRLKGIDLFH
-257 VAKEDY
+257 VVKEDY
-263 NCNNLIP
+263 NCDNLIP
-270 KLKDVAI
+270 KLKDVAV
-277 QSQLIYYDENTTDLS
+277 QSQLIYYDNDTTDLS

-311 NEKPI
+311 NEKSI
-316 ISDEEIEQYRSKFN
+316 ISNEEIEKYRQKFN

-335 QFGALQMLN
+335 QFDALRMLN
-344 KHEFS
+344 KYEFS
-349 ILAGSAGCV
+349 ILAGSG
-358 DRDTEFFNGNEW
+358 G
-370 KKICDYKQGDKV
+370 
-382 LQYNDD
+382 
-388 GTGELVEPNY
+388 
-398 YIKLPCNKMYHF
+398 
-410 ETKYGINQTLSADHT
+410 
-425 MIFNERHNHKI
+425 
-436 FRDELIEIKTEDFVR
+436 
-451 QTRQGIFPVHKD
+451 
-463 KFRTTFIYDGKGI
+463 
-476 DLSDVEIKIMCAVI
+476 
-490 CDGSFQKGSPT
+490 
-501 SKRCRFH
+501 
-508 IKKDRKKEELKHLFI
+508 
-523 EANLDYIEHKSAAEG
+523 
-538 FTDFY
+538 
-543 VDVPRREKYFSSYWY
+543 
-558 NCSQHQLQIIC
+558 
-569 DNILQ
+569 
-574 WDGSCQRGRKN
+574 
-585 FSTTIKKTADFIQ
+585 
-598 FAFSA
+598 
-603 CGMRATIQTYDRRGE
+603 
-618 IKTTNKKIYQRKSIE
+618 
-633 YNISITDKTLV
+633 
-644 GLNHYHN
+644 
-651 NITPIEEVKTI
+651 
-662 DGFKYCFN
+662 
-670 VPSHK
+670 
-675 LILRRGDKIFITG
+675 
-688 NCGKT
+688 CGKT

-800 HKVPITELTKVFRYN
+800 HKVPIAELTKVFRYN

-828 GRFCLDDNVV
+828 GRFCLNDDVV
-838 THRKNSYSIGQMY
+838 THRKNTYSIGEMY

-857 NDDSVDE
+857 NDDNVDE
-864 SILEKINETY
+864 NILEKVNDTY
-874 NKLLLKGVPKKDI
+874 NKLLLKGIPKKDI

-931 DDRVINTKN
+931 GDRVINTKN

-1019 EADYVISVVSP
+1019 EANYVISVVSP
-1030 TQSRLLTRNLLYVG
+1030 TQSKLLTRNLLYVG

-1057 LDAMQQALSI
+1057 LDAMQQALSV

-1082 HSSIDNQ
+1082 YDSMNNQ

>member
-1 MAQGIEVHARVIR
+1 MQGIEVRARVIR

-23 IFALIPTEKNDSIKL
+23 IFALVPSEKNSSIKL

-48 ELGYLSMNKEYDFIL
+48 ELGYLSLNKEYDFIL
-63 KEGQTN
+63 KEGKTN
-69 QYGTSYSVI
+69 QYGTSYSVL

-93 EDKYEILK
+93 EDKYEILR

-162 RNTKMKDYDF
+162 RNTKMKVYEF
-172 SVSEAKALFDK
+172 SVSEAKELFDK
-183 YGTAED
+183 YTTAED
-189 IIKAMSINPYYNLIE
+189 IIKAVNENPYYNLIE
-204 ICKRSFDNAD
+204 ICKRSFDTTD
-214 ELLRE
+214 ELLKE
-219 VRKDLIDSDIR
+219 IRKDLIDSDIR

-257 VAKEDY
+257 IVKEDY
-263 NCNNLIP
+263 NCNNLVS
-270 KLKDVAI
+270 KLKDVAV
-277 QSQLIYYDENTTDLS
+277 QSQLIYYDEDTTDLS

-299 ECNIYDFVTRKT
+299 ECNIYDFVMRKT

-316 ISDEEIEQYRSKFN
+316 ISDEEVEKYREKFESATN
-330 SLTDE
+330 E
-335 QFGALQMLN
+335 QFSALQMLN
-344 KHEFS
+344 KYEFS
-349 ILAGSAGCV
+349 ILAGSAGV
-358 DRDTEFFNGNEW
+358 
-370 KKICDYKQGDKV
+370 
-382 LQYNDD
+382 
-388 GTGELVEPNY
+388 
-398 YIKLPCNKMYHF
+398 
-410 ETKYGINQTLSADHT
+410 
-425 MIFNERHNHKI
+425 
-436 FRDELIEIKTEDFVR
+436 
-451 QTRQGIFPVHKD
+451 
-463 KFRTTFIYDGKGI
+463 
-476 DLSDVEIKIMCAVI
+476 
-490 CDGSFQKGSPT
+490 
-501 SKRCRFH
+501 
-508 IKKDRKKEELKHLFI
+508 
-523 EANLDYIEHKSAAEG
+523 
-538 FTDFY
+538 
-543 VDVPRREKYFSSYWY
+543 
-558 NCSQHQLQIIC
+558 
-569 DNILQ
+569 
-574 WDGSCQRGRKN
+574 
-585 FSTTIKKTADFIQ
+585 
-598 FAFSA
+598 
-603 CGMRATIQTYDRRGE
+603 
-618 IKTTNKKIYQRKSIE
+618 
-633 YNISITDKTLV
+633 
-644 GLNHYHN
+644 
-651 NITPIEEVKTI
+651 
-662 DGFKYCFN
+662 
-670 VPSHK
+670 
-675 LILRRGDKIFITG
+675 
-688 NCGKT
+688 GKT
-693 FTVNSLIQF
+693 FTVNLLINF
-702 CDEQGLSYTLLAPT
+702 CDNQGLSYTLLAPT

-800 HKVPITELTKVFRYN
+800 HKVPIAELTKVFRYN

-828 GRFCLDDNVV
+828 GRYCLEDDAVI
-838 THRKNSYSIGQMY
+838 HKKNTYSIGQMY
-851 HFYEMQ
+851 HFYEMDN
-857 NDDSVDE
+857 NDEVE
-864 SILEKINETY
+864 SDILDKVNDTY
-874 NKLLLKGVPKKDI
+874 NKLLQKGIAQKDI
-887 LILSAYNVGD
+887 LILSAYNIGD

-922 KGRGVVFRV
+922 KGRGVVFRIG
-931 DDRVINTKN
+931 DRVINNKN

-945 PLDSYNQIE
+945 PLESYNEIE
-954 ASNGVITGDD
+954 ASNGVLTQDD
-964 VPTTTLFN
+964 VSTTTLFN

-1001 IQYIKL
+1001 VQNIKL

-1057 LDAMQQALSI
+1057 IDAMKQALSV

-1082 HSSIDNQ
+1082 HDSINNK

>member
-1 MAQGIEVHARVIR
+1 MQTIEVRARVIR

-23 IFALIPTEKNDSIKL
+23 IFALVPSERNNNIKL

-48 ELGYLSMNKEYDFIL
+48 ELGYLSLNKEYDFIL

-162 RNTKMKDYDF
+162 RNTKMKDYEF

-189 IIKAMSINPYYNLIE
+189 IIKAMSTNPYYNLIE
-204 ICKRSFDNAD
+204 VCKRSFNNTD
-214 ELLRE
+214 ELLKE

-257 VAKEDY
+257 VVKEDY
-263 NCNNLIP
+263 NCDNLIP
-270 KLKDVAI
+270 KLKDVAVR
-277 QSQLIYYDENTTDLS
+277 SQLIYYDDDTTDLS

-299 ECNIYDFVTRKT
+299 ECNIYNFVTRKVKESPIVDDSLIEKYRNLDG
-311 NEKPI
+311 NEL
-316 ISDEEIEQYRSKFN
+316 SDEQLNAVKVFN
-330 SLTDE
+330 KYSLT
-335 QFGALQMLN
+335 LLT
-344 KHEFS
+344 
-349 ILAGSAGCV
+349 GSAGCV
-358 DRDTEFFNGNEW
+358 DKDTEFFNGNEW
-370 KKICDYKQGDKV
+370 KKISDYQDGDMV
-382 LQYNDD
+382 LQYTED
-388 GTGELVEPNY
+388 GKAELVRPNA
-398 YIKLPCNKMYHF
+398 YIKLPCDTMYF
-410 ETKYGINQTLSADHT
+410 FRNNEINQMLSDDHN
-425 MIFNERHNHKI
+425 MIFDDHNKLL
-436 FRDELIEIKTEDFVR
+436 EMKTSDFVKFFNDNSFN
-451 QTRQGIFPVHKD
+451 TDGL
-463 KFRTTFIYDGKGI
+463 KFRTTFHYDGEGI
-476 DLSDVEIKIMCAVI
+476 D
-490 CDGSFQKGSPT
+490 
-501 SKRCRFH
+501 
-508 IKKDRKKEELKHLFI
+508 
-523 EANLDYIEHKSAAEG
+523 
-538 FTDFY
+538 FTD
-543 VDVPRREKYFSSYWY
+543 DEIRHLCEMIYFGTHKLTLKYWY
-558 NCSQHQLQIIC
+558 KYSHHQLQVFC
-569 DNILQ
+569 DNFLRLNNRNK
-574 WDGSCQRGRKN
+574 C
-585 FSTTIKKTADFIQ
+585 FYTTNKYYADFIQ
-598 FAFSA
+598 FVFSS
-603 CGMRATIQTYDRRGE
+603 CGYKVVIDLCD
-618 IKTTNKKIYQRKSIE
+618 NE
-633 YNISITDKTLV
+633 YNEYVYVITITKETLV
-644 GLNHYHN
+644 GLNKETK
-651 NITPIEEVKTI
+651 IKKVATV
-662 DGFKYCFN
+662 DGYKYCFN
-670 VPSHK
+670 VPSHM
-675 LILRRGDKIFITG
+675 LVLRRNNRIFITG

-693 FTVNSLIQF
+693 FATKAIINF
-702 CDEQGLSYTLLAPT
+702 CDDNNLSYTLLAPT

-800 HKVPITELTKVFRYN
+800 HKVPIAELTKVFRYN

-828 GRFCLDDNVV
+828 GRFCLNDDVV
-838 THRKNSYSIGQMY
+838 THRKNTYSIGEMY

-857 NDDSVDE
+857 NDDNVDE
-864 SILEKINETY
+864 SILEKVSDTY
-874 NKLLLKGVPKKDI
+874 NKLLLKGIPKKDI

-909 EVNPPSSQKKEFK
+909 EVNPPSNQKKEFK

-931 DDRVINTKN
+931 GDRVINTKN

-1019 EADYVISVVSP
+1019 EANYVISVVSP
-1030 TQSRLLTRNLLYVG
+1030 TQSKLLTRNLLYVG

-1057 LDAMQQALSI
+1057 LDAMQQALSV

-1082 HSSIDNQ
+1082 HDSMNNQ